1 MQNNKKRINL
11 VVLIIVILALTIGGT
26 LWFINSKKTSTNNN
40 IQKEENFLD
49 FSSKRLVVITD
60 KELTDNYNA
69 KSVNKTNSGK
79 YILKYET
86 EEETK
91 KAYESLKQDSNIQNV
106 NIDIN
111 IQLQEVEPMYITYTV
126 SGTSM
131 QSWGIFTMGLD
142 KMQEIINNS
151 TTKNDIV
158 VAVIDTGFDLE
169 NEIFKNHN
177 LQSRIDSRYINIID
191 NSKSIGDDYSVTA
204 NGQTRLLGHGTH
216 TGSIV
221 LDATPD
227 NVKVLPIKVSEGGS
241 LSLTYI
247 SEGLRY
253 AIDQNVDVI
262 NLSLGWKRQSTI
274 RAIEN
279 EIQGL
284 IEEAVQKGITVIAA
298 AGNGDD
304 NGVREST
311 AQIYPVSYNDVIGV
325 AALNSKLITKE
336 NNVINYQSY
345 VAAKNSDAS
354 NLIYTNFSNYGD
366 AIDYS
371 APGEF
376 IICLTPTGSVFG
388 NCGIVQGTSHSAPHL
403 AATVATIKSYK
414 KDLSFEQI
422 NQILQYYSL
431 DLGTEGRDNDYGY
444 GMPCF
449 KNFQE
454 CECNCANCIKI
465 YCTGCEC
472 QNCVYNQVAEK
483 VLEKIEITTNPNKTA
498 YEEGEKFDKTG
509 MVVTA
514 VYSDNSKETVT
525 DYTYTPTG
533 SLTKNDTKITITY
546 KDKTATVTIT
556 VKEKTPPVVEKT
568 LDKIEITTNPS
579 KMEYEVG
586 EKFDKTGMVVTAIYS
601 DTSQETVTEYTYE
614 PTGNLTKADNKITVT
629 YQGKTA
635 TLNITVNEPVKEKT
649 LEKIAVTTPPKK
661 LRYSEGD
668 YFKPLGMVVTATYS
682 DNSKE
687 IVTDYTYEPSRAL
700 KYTDTDITITYK
712 GKTTTV
718 AITVQKVDPLP
729 EVKTLE
735 KIEVTTMPTKK
746 VYNEGEKFDPTG
758 MVITATFQDGTTE
771 NVTGYTYSPTGELT
785 TNDKTIVISFKRKTT
800 TIAITV
806 NAVKPPVVE
815 KTLEK
820 IEITSA
826 PNKTTYKEGEQ
837 FDSTGMVITAIY
849 SDGTREI
856 ITNYNCFP
864 TTTLKTNNNQITVS
878 YTYNGKTATVTY
890 PIEVQAQN
898 SGGNNNENNNNN
910 NNNNNTGNSG
920 NNNNNNSG
928 NNENNN
934 NNNSGNNNNNNNK
947 GNLITVID
955 NNNTSIPKNTNT
967 TDNTIKGGTIANT
980 GLETVIIIPIAII
993 TVIGTVAFINYKRY
1007 KDI

>member
-274 RAIEN
+274 KAIEN

-298 AGNGDD
+298 AGNGDN

-422 NQILQYYSL
+422 NKILQYYSL

-454 CECNCANCIKI
+454 CNCNCANCIKI

-514 VYSDNSKETVT
+514 IYSDSSKETVT
-525 DYTYTPTG
+525 DYAYTPTG

-568 LDKIEITTNPS
+568 LERIEVTTNPN
-579 KMEYEVG
+579 KTAYEEG
-586 EKFDKTGMVVTAIYS
+586 EKFDKTGMVVTA
-601 DTSQETVTEYTYE
+601 V
-614 PTGNLTKADNKITVT
+614 
-629 YQGKTA
+629 
-635 TLNITVNEPVKEKT
+635 
-649 LEKIAVTTPPKK
+649 
-661 LRYSEGD
+661 
-668 YFKPLGMVVTATYS
+668 YS

-687 IVTDYTYEPSRAL
+687 TVTDYTYTPTGSLTKNDTKIKITYKDKTATVTITVKEKTPPIVEKTLERIEITKNPNKTEYEEGEKFDKTGMVVTAVYSDNSRETVTD
-700 KYTDTDITITYK
+700 YTYAPTGSLTANDKRVIITYK
-712 GKTTTV
+712 GKTTT
-718 AITVQKVDPLP
+718 ISIS
-729 EVKTLE
+729 VK
-735 KIEVTTMPTKK
+735 KIEK
-746 VYNEGEKFDPTG
+746 VLERLE
-758 MVITATFQDGTTE
+758 ITA
-771 NVTGYTYSPTGELT
+771 
-785 TNDKTIVISFKRKTT
+785 
-800 TIAITV
+800 
-806 NAVKPPVVE
+806 PP
-815 KTLEK
+815 
-820 IEITSA
+820 S
-826 PNKTTYKEGEQ
+826 KTTYKEGEK
-837 FDSTGMVITAIY
+837 FDSTGMVVTAIY

-864 TTTLKTNNNQITVS
+864 VVELTTSNDKITVS
-878 YTYNGKTATVTY
+878 YTYQGKTVTQTY
-890 PIEVQAQN
+890 AIEVKAKQ
-898 SGGNNNENNNNN
+898 SNNNNSGSN
-910 NNNNNTGNSG
+910 DNSGNNNNNTGNNNGGNSNNDNTIG
-920 NNNNNNSG
+920 NNNMNFITVKDNTNNS
-928 NNENNN
+928 
-934 NNNSGNNNNNNNK
+934 
-947 GNLITVID
+947 
-955 NNNTSIPKNTNT
+955 NNNTSIPKNTN

-980 GLETVIIIPIAII
+980 GLETIIIIPIAII
-993 TVIGTVAFINYKRY
+993 TIIGTVAFINYKRY

>member
-274 RAIEN
+274 KAIEN

-298 AGNGDD
+298 AGNGDN

-422 NQILQYYSL
+422 NKILQYYSL

-454 CECNCANCIKI
+454 CNCNCANCIKI

-514 VYSDNSKETVT
+514 IYSDSSKETVT
-525 DYTYTPTG
+525 DYTYMPTG

-568 LDKIEITTNPS
+568 LERIEVTTNPN
-579 KMEYEVG
+579 KTAYEEG
-586 EKFDKTGMVVTAIYS
+586 EKFDKTGMVVTA
-601 DTSQETVTEYTYE
+601 V
-614 PTGNLTKADNKITVT
+614 
-629 YQGKTA
+629 
-635 TLNITVNEPVKEKT
+635 
-649 LEKIAVTTPPKK
+649 
-661 LRYSEGD
+661 
-668 YFKPLGMVVTATYS
+668 YS

-687 IVTDYTYEPSRAL
+687 TVTDYTYTPTGSLTKNDTKIKITYKDKTATVTITVKEKTPPVVEKTLERIEITKNPNKTEYEEGEKFDKTGMVVTAVYSDNSRETVTD
-700 KYTDTDITITYK
+700 YTYAPTGSLTANDKRVIITYK
-712 GKTTTV
+712 GKTTT
-718 AITVQKVDPLP
+718 ISIS
-729 EVKTLE
+729 VK
-735 KIEVTTMPTKK
+735 KIEK
-746 VYNEGEKFDPTG
+746 VLERLE
-758 MVITATFQDGTTE
+758 ITA
-771 NVTGYTYSPTGELT
+771 
-785 TNDKTIVISFKRKTT
+785 
-800 TIAITV
+800 
-806 NAVKPPVVE
+806 PP
-815 KTLEK
+815 
-820 IEITSA
+820 S
-826 PNKTTYKEGEQ
+826 KTTYKEGEK
-837 FDSTGMVITAIY
+837 FDSTGMVVTAIY

-864 TTTLKTNNNQITVS
+864 VVELTTSNDKITVS
-878 YTYNGKTATVTY
+878 YTYQGKTVTQTY
-890 PIEVQAQN
+890 AIEVKAKQ
-898 SGGNNNENNNNN
+898 S
-910 NNNNNTGNSG
+910 
-920 NNNNNNSG
+920 NNNNSG
-928 NNENNN
+928 SNDNSDNNKNNT
-934 NNNSGNNNNNNNK
+934 GNNNGGNSNNDNTMGNNNMNF
-947 GNLITVID
+947 ITVKD
-955 NNNTSIPKNTNT
+955 NTNNSNNNTSIPKNTN

-980 GLETVIIIPIAII
+980 GLETIIIIPIAII
-993 TVIGTVAFINYKRY
+993 TIIGTVAFINYKRY

>member
-274 RAIEN
+274 KAIEN

-298 AGNGDD
+298 AGNGDN

-354 NLIYTNFSNYGD
+354 NLIYTDFSNYGD

-514 VYSDNSKETVT
+514 IYSDSSKETVT
-525 DYTYTPTG
+525 DYAYTPTG

-568 LDKIEITTNPS
+568 LERIEVTTNPN
-579 KMEYEVG
+579 KTAYEEG
-586 EKFDKTGMVVTAIYS
+586 EKFDKTGMVVTA
-601 DTSQETVTEYTYE
+601 V
-614 PTGNLTKADNKITVT
+614 
-629 YQGKTA
+629 
-635 TLNITVNEPVKEKT
+635 
-649 LEKIAVTTPPKK
+649 
-661 LRYSEGD
+661 
-668 YFKPLGMVVTATYS
+668 YS

-687 IVTDYTYEPSRAL
+687 TVTDYTYTPTGSLTKNDTKIKITYKDKTATVTITVKEKTPPVVEKTLERIEITKNPNKTEYEEGEKFDKTGMVVTAVYSDNSRETVTD
-700 KYTDTDITITYK
+700 YTYAPTGSLTANDKRVIITYK
-712 GKTTTV
+712 GKTTT
-718 AITVQKVDPLP
+718 ISIS
-729 EVKTLE
+729 VK
-735 KIEVTTMPTKK
+735 KIEK
-746 VYNEGEKFDPTG
+746 VLERLE
-758 MVITATFQDGTTE
+758 ITA
-771 NVTGYTYSPTGELT
+771 
-785 TNDKTIVISFKRKTT
+785 
-800 TIAITV
+800 
-806 NAVKPPVVE
+806 PP
-815 KTLEK
+815 
-820 IEITSA
+820 S
-826 PNKTTYKEGEQ
+826 KTTYKEGEK
-837 FDSTGMVITAIY
+837 FDSTGMVVTAIY

-864 TTTLKTNNNQITVS
+864 VVELTTSNDKITVS
-878 YTYNGKTATVTY
+878 YTYQGKTVTQTY
-890 PIEVQAQN
+890 AIEVKAKQ
-898 SGGNNNENNNNN
+898 SNNNNSGSN
-910 NNNNNTGNSG
+910 DNSGNNNNNTGNNNGGNSNNDNTIG
-920 NNNNNNSG
+920 NNNMNFITVKDNTNNS
-928 NNENNN
+928 
-934 NNNSGNNNNNNNK
+934 
-947 GNLITVID
+947 
-955 NNNTSIPKNTNT
+955 NNNTSIPKNTN

-980 GLETVIIIPIAII
+980 GLETIIIIPIAII
-993 TVIGTVAFINYKRY
+993 TIIGTVAFINYKRY

>member
-191 NSKSIGDDYSVTA
+191 NSQNIGDDYSVTA
-204 NGQTRLLGHGTH
+204 NGQTRLRGHGTH

-221 LDATPD
+221 LDAAPD

-274 RAIEN
+274 KAIEN

-298 AGNGDD
+298 AGNGDN

-422 NQILQYYSL
+422 NKILQYYSL

-454 CECNCANCIKI
+454 CNCNCANCIKI

-514 VYSDNSKETVT
+514 IYSDSSKETVT
-525 DYTYTPTG
+525 DYAYTPTG

-568 LDKIEITTNPS
+568 LERIEITKNPN
-579 KMEYEVG
+579 KTEYEEG
-586 EKFDKTGMVVTAIYS
+586 EKFDKTGMVVTA
-601 DTSQETVTEYTYE
+601 V
-614 PTGNLTKADNKITVT
+614 
-629 YQGKTA
+629 
-635 TLNITVNEPVKEKT
+635 
-649 LEKIAVTTPPKK
+649 
-661 LRYSEGD
+661 
-668 YFKPLGMVVTATYS
+668 YS
-682 DNSKE
+682 DNSRE
-687 IVTDYTYEPSRAL
+687 TVTDYTYAPTGSLTANDKRV
-700 KYTDTDITITYK
+700 IITYK
-712 GKTTTV
+712 GKTTT
-718 AITVQKVDPLP
+718 ISIS
-729 EVKTLE
+729 VK
-735 KIEVTTMPTKK
+735 KIEK
-746 VYNEGEKFDPTG
+746 VLERLE
-758 MVITATFQDGTTE
+758 ITA
-771 NVTGYTYSPTGELT
+771 
-785 TNDKTIVISFKRKTT
+785 
-800 TIAITV
+800 
-806 NAVKPPVVE
+806 PP
-815 KTLEK
+815 
-820 IEITSA
+820 S
-826 PNKTTYKEGEQ
+826 KTTYKEGEK
-837 FDSTGMVITAIY
+837 FDSTGMGVTAIY

-864 TTTLKTNNNQITVS
+864 VVELTTSNDKITVS
-878 YTYNGKTATVTY
+878 YTYQGKTVTQTY
-890 PIEVQAQN
+890 AIEVKAKQ
-898 SGGNNNENNNNN
+898 SNNNNSGSN
-910 NNNNNTGNSG
+910 DNSDNNNNNTGNNNGGNSNNDNTMG
-920 NNNNNNSG
+920 NNNMNFITVKDNTNNS
-928 NNENNN
+928 
-934 NNNSGNNNNNNNK
+934 
-947 GNLITVID
+947 
-955 NNNTSIPKNTNT
+955 NNNTSIPKNTN

-980 GLETVIIIPIAII
+980 GLETIIIIPIAII
-993 TVIGTVAFINYKRY
+993 TIIGTVAFINYKRY

>member
-274 RAIEN
+274 KAIEN

-298 AGNGDD
+298 AGNGDN

-422 NQILQYYSL
+422 NKILQYYSL

-454 CECNCANCIKI
+454 CNCNCANCIKI

-514 VYSDNSKETVT
+514 IYSDSSKETVT

-568 LDKIEITTNPS
+568 LERIEVTTNPN
-579 KMEYEVG
+579 KTAYEEG
-586 EKFDKTGMVVTAIYS
+586 EKFDKTGMVVTA
-601 DTSQETVTEYTYE
+601 V
-614 PTGNLTKADNKITVT
+614 
-629 YQGKTA
+629 
-635 TLNITVNEPVKEKT
+635 
-649 LEKIAVTTPPKK
+649 
-661 LRYSEGD
+661 
-668 YFKPLGMVVTATYS
+668 YS

-687 IVTDYTYEPSRAL
+687 TVTDYA
-700 KYTDTDITITYK
+700 YTPTGSLTKNDTKITITYK
-712 GKTTTV
+712 DKTATV
-718 AITVQKVDPLP
+718 TITVK
-729 EVKTLE
+729 EKT
-735 KIEVTTMPTKK
+735 
-746 VYNEGEKFDPTG
+746 
-758 MVITATFQDGTTE
+758 
-771 NVTGYTYSPTGELT
+771 
-785 TNDKTIVISFKRKTT
+785 
-800 TIAITV
+800 
-806 NAVKPPVVE
+806 PPVVE

-820 IEITSA
+820 IEVTTNPNKTEYEEGEKFDKTGMVVTAVYSDNSRETVTDYTYAPTGSLTANDKRVIITYKGKTTTISISVKKIEKVLERLEITA
-826 PNKTTYKEGEQ
+826 PPSKTTYKEGEK
-837 FDSTGMVITAIY
+837 FDSTGMVVTAIY

-864 TTTLKTNNNQITVS
+864 VVELTTSNDKITVS
-878 YTYNGKTATVTY
+878 YTYQGKTVTQTY
-890 PIEVQAQN
+890 AIEVKAKQ
-898 SGGNNNENNNNN
+898 SNNNNSGSN
-910 NNNNNTGNSG
+910 DNSGNNNNNTGNNNGGNSNNDNTIG
-920 NNNNNNSG
+920 NNNMNFITVKDNTNNS
-928 NNENNN
+928 
-934 NNNSGNNNNNNNK
+934 
-947 GNLITVID
+947 
-955 NNNTSIPKNTNT
+955 NNNTSIPKNTN

-980 GLETVIIIPIAII
+980 GLETIIIIPIAII
-993 TVIGTVAFINYKRY
+993 TIIGTVAFINYKRY

>member
-274 RAIEN
+274 KAIEN

-298 AGNGDD
+298 AGNGDN

-514 VYSDNSKETVT
+514 IYSDSSKETVT
-525 DYTYTPTG
+525 DYAYTPTG
-533 SLTKNDTKITITY
+533 SLTKNDTKITITYKDKNATVTITVKEKTPPVVEKTLERIEITKNPNKTEYEEGEKFDKTGMVVTAVYSDNSKETVTDYAYTPTGSLTANDKRVIITY

-568 LDKIEITTNPS
+568 LERIEVTTNPN
-579 KMEYEVG
+579 KTAYEEG
-586 EKFDKTGMVVTAIYS
+586 ERFDKTGMVVTA
-601 DTSQETVTEYTYE
+601 V
-614 PTGNLTKADNKITVT
+614 
-629 YQGKTA
+629 
-635 TLNITVNEPVKEKT
+635 
-649 LEKIAVTTPPKK
+649 
-661 LRYSEGD
+661 
-668 YFKPLGMVVTATYS
+668 YS
-682 DNSKE
+682 DNSRE
-687 IVTDYTYEPSRAL
+687 TVTDYTYAPTGSLTANDKRV
-700 KYTDTDITITYK
+700 IITYK
-712 GKTTTV
+712 GKTTT
-718 AITVQKVDPLP
+718 ISIS
-729 EVKTLE
+729 VK
-735 KIEVTTMPTKK
+735 KIEK
-746 VYNEGEKFDPTG
+746 VLERLE
-758 MVITATFQDGTTE
+758 ITA
-771 NVTGYTYSPTGELT
+771 
-785 TNDKTIVISFKRKTT
+785 
-800 TIAITV
+800 
-806 NAVKPPVVE
+806 PP
-815 KTLEK
+815 
-820 IEITSA
+820 S
-826 PNKTTYKEGEQ
+826 KTTYKEGEK
-837 FDSTGMVITAIY
+837 FDSTGMVVTAIY

-864 TTTLKTNNNQITVS
+864 VVELTTSNDKITVS
-878 YTYNGKTATVTY
+878 YTYQGKTVTQTY
-890 PIEVQAQN
+890 AIEVKAKQ
-898 SGGNNNENNNNN
+898 SNNNNSGSN
-910 NNNNNTGNSG
+910 DNSGNNNNNTGNNNGGNSNNDNTIG
-920 NNNNNNSG
+920 NNNMNFITVKDNTNNS
-928 NNENNN
+928 
-934 NNNSGNNNNNNNK
+934 
-947 GNLITVID
+947 
-955 NNNTSIPKNTNT
+955 NNNTSIPKNTN

-980 GLETVIIIPIAII
+980 GLETIIIIPIAII
-993 TVIGTVAFINYKRY
+993 TIIGTVAFINYKRY

>member
-274 RAIEN
+274 KAIEN

-298 AGNGDD
+298 AGNGDN

-525 DYTYTPTG
+525 DYAYTPTGSLTKNDTKITITYKDKNATVTITVKEKTPPVVEKTLEKIEVTKNPNKTAYEEGEKFDKTGMVVTAIYSDSSKETVTDYAYTPTG

-568 LDKIEITTNPS
+568 LEKIEVTTNPN
-579 KMEYEVG
+579 KTEYEEG
-586 EKFDKTGMVVTAIYS
+586 EKFDKTGMVVTA
-601 DTSQETVTEYTYE
+601 V
-614 PTGNLTKADNKITVT
+614 
-629 YQGKTA
+629 
-635 TLNITVNEPVKEKT
+635 
-649 LEKIAVTTPPKK
+649 
-661 LRYSEGD
+661 
-668 YFKPLGMVVTATYS
+668 YS
-682 DNSKE
+682 DNSRE
-687 IVTDYTYEPSRAL
+687 TVTDYTYAPTGSLTANDKRV
-700 KYTDTDITITYK
+700 IITYK
-712 GKTTTV
+712 GKTTT
-718 AITVQKVDPLP
+718 ISIS
-729 EVKTLE
+729 VK
-735 KIEVTTMPTKK
+735 KIEK
-746 VYNEGEKFDPTG
+746 VLERLE
-758 MVITATFQDGTTE
+758 ITA
-771 NVTGYTYSPTGELT
+771 
-785 TNDKTIVISFKRKTT
+785 
-800 TIAITV
+800 
-806 NAVKPPVVE
+806 PP
-815 KTLEK
+815 
-820 IEITSA
+820 S
-826 PNKTTYKEGEQ
+826 KTTYKEGEK
-837 FDSTGMVITAIY
+837 FDSTGMVVTAIY

-864 TTTLKTNNNQITVS
+864 VVELTTSNDKITVS
-878 YTYNGKTATVTY
+878 YTYQGKTVTQTY
-890 PIEVQAQN
+890 AIEVKAKQ
-898 SGGNNNENNNNN
+898 SNNNNSGSN
-910 NNNNNTGNSG
+910 DNSGNNNNNTGNNNGGNSNNDNTMG
-920 NNNNNNSG
+920 NNNMNFITVKDNTNNS
-928 NNENNN
+928 
-934 NNNSGNNNNNNNK
+934 
-947 GNLITVID
+947 
-955 NNNTSIPKNTNT
+955 NNNTSIPKNTN

-980 GLETVIIIPIAII
+980 GLETIIIIPIAII
-993 TVIGTVAFINYKRY
+993 TIIGTVAFINYKRY

>member
-274 RAIEN
+274 KAIEN

-298 AGNGDD
+298 AGNGDN

-354 NLIYTNFSNYGD
+354 NLIYTDFSNYGD

-525 DYTYTPTG
+525 DYAYTPTG

-568 LDKIEITTNPS
+568 LEKIEVTKNPN
-579 KMEYEVG
+579 KTAYEEG

-601 DTSQETVTEYTYE
+601 DSSKETVTDYAYT
-614 PTGNLTKADNKITVT
+614 PTGSLTKN
-629 YQGKTA
+629 
-635 TLNITVNEPVKEKT
+635 
-649 LEKIAVTTPPKK
+649 
-661 LRYSEGD
+661 
-668 YFKPLGMVVTATYS
+668 
-682 DNSKE
+682 
-687 IVTDYTYEPSRAL
+687 
-700 KYTDTDITITYK
+700 DTKITITYK
-712 GKTTTV
+712 DKTATV
-718 AITVQKVDPLP
+718 TITVK
-729 EVKTLE
+729 EKT
-735 KIEVTTMPTKK
+735 
-746 VYNEGEKFDPTG
+746 
-758 MVITATFQDGTTE
+758 
-771 NVTGYTYSPTGELT
+771 
-785 TNDKTIVISFKRKTT
+785 
-800 TIAITV
+800 
-806 NAVKPPVVE
+806 PPVVE

-820 IEITSA
+820 IEVTTNPNKTEYEEGEKFDKTGMVVTAVYSDNSRETVTDYTYAPTGSLTANDKRVIITYKGKTTTISISVKKIEKVLERLEITA
-826 PNKTTYKEGEQ
+826 PPSKTTYKEGEK
-837 FDSTGMVITAIY
+837 FDSTGMVVTAIY

-864 TTTLKTNNNQITVS
+864 VVELTTSNDKITVS
-878 YTYNGKTATVTY
+878 YTYQGKTVTQTY
-890 PIEVQAQN
+890 AIEVKAKQ
-898 SGGNNNENNNNN
+898 SNNNNSGSN
-910 NNNNNTGNSG
+910 DNSGNNNNNTGNNNGGNSNNDNTIG
-920 NNNNNNSG
+920 NNNMNFITVKDNTNNS
-928 NNENNN
+928 
-934 NNNSGNNNNNNNK
+934 
-947 GNLITVID
+947 
-955 NNNTSIPKNTNT
+955 NNNTSIPKNTN

-980 GLETVIIIPIAII
+980 GLETIIIIPIAII
-993 TVIGTVAFINYKRY
+993 TIIGTVAFINYKRY

>member
-26 LWFINSKKTSTNNN
+26 LWFINSKKTSINNH

-274 RAIEN
+274 KAIEN

-298 AGNGDD
+298 AGNGDN

-422 NQILQYYSL
+422 NKILQYYSL

-454 CECNCANCIKI
+454 CNCNCANCIKI

-533 SLTKNDTKITITY
+533 SLTKNDTKIKITY

-568 LDKIEITTNPS
+568 LERIEVTTNPN
-579 KMEYEVG
+579 KTAYEEG
-586 EKFDKTGMVVTAIYS
+586 EKFDKTGMVVTA
-601 DTSQETVTEYTYE
+601 V
-614 PTGNLTKADNKITVT
+614 
-629 YQGKTA
+629 
-635 TLNITVNEPVKEKT
+635 
-649 LEKIAVTTPPKK
+649 
-661 LRYSEGD
+661 
-668 YFKPLGMVVTATYS
+668 YS

-687 IVTDYTYEPSRAL
+687 TVTDYTYTPTGSLTKNDTKIKITYKDKTATVTITVKEKTPPVVEKTLERIEITKNPNKTEYEEGEKFDKTGMVVTAVYSDNSRETVTD
-700 KYTDTDITITYK
+700 YTYAPTGSLTANDKRVIITYK
-712 GKTTTV
+712 GKTTT
-718 AITVQKVDPLP
+718 ISIS
-729 EVKTLE
+729 VK
-735 KIEVTTMPTKK
+735 KIEK
-746 VYNEGEKFDPTG
+746 VLERLE
-758 MVITATFQDGTTE
+758 ITA
-771 NVTGYTYSPTGELT
+771 
-785 TNDKTIVISFKRKTT
+785 
-800 TIAITV
+800 
-806 NAVKPPVVE
+806 PP
-815 KTLEK
+815 
-820 IEITSA
+820 S
-826 PNKTTYKEGEQ
+826 KTTYKEGEK
-837 FDSTGMVITAIY
+837 FDSTGMVVTAIY

-864 TTTLKTNNNQITVS
+864 VVELTTSNDKITVS
-878 YTYNGKTATVTY
+878 YTYQGKTVTQTY
-890 PIEVQAQN
+890 AIEVKAKQ
-898 SGGNNNENNNNN
+898 SNNNNSGSN
-910 NNNNNTGNSG
+910 DNSGNNNNNTGNNNGGNSNNDNTIG
-920 NNNNNNSG
+920 NNNMNFITVKDNTNNS
-928 NNENNN
+928 
-934 NNNSGNNNNNNNK
+934 
-947 GNLITVID
+947 
-955 NNNTSIPKNTNT
+955 NNNTSIPKNTN

-980 GLETVIIIPIAII
+980 GLETIIIIPIAII
-993 TVIGTVAFINYKRY
+993 TIIGTVAFINYKRY

>member
-274 RAIEN
+274 KAIEN

-298 AGNGDD
+298 AGNGDN

-533 SLTKNDTKITITY
+533 SLTANDKRVI
-546 KDKTATVTIT
+546 
-556 VKEKTPPVVEKT
+556 
-568 LDKIEITTNPS
+568 
-579 KMEYEVG
+579 
-586 EKFDKTGMVVTAIYS
+586 
-601 DTSQETVTEYTYE
+601 
-614 PTGNLTKADNKITVT
+614 
-629 YQGKTA
+629 
-635 TLNITVNEPVKEKT
+635 
-649 LEKIAVTTPPKK
+649 
-661 LRYSEGD
+661 
-668 YFKPLGMVVTATYS
+668 
-682 DNSKE
+682 
-687 IVTDYTYEPSRAL
+687 
-700 KYTDTDITITYK
+700 ITYK
-712 GKTTTV
+712 GKTTT
-718 AITVQKVDPLP
+718 ISIS
-729 EVKTLE
+729 VK
-735 KIEVTTMPTKK
+735 KIEK
-746 VYNEGEKFDPTG
+746 VLERLE
-758 MVITATFQDGTTE
+758 ITA
-771 NVTGYTYSPTGELT
+771 
-785 TNDKTIVISFKRKTT
+785 
-800 TIAITV
+800 
-806 NAVKPPVVE
+806 PP
-815 KTLEK
+815 
-820 IEITSA
+820 S
-826 PNKTTYKEGEQ
+826 KTTYKEGEK
-837 FDSTGMVITAIY
+837 FDSTGMVVTAIY

-864 TTTLKTNNNQITVS
+864 VVELTTSNDKITVS
-878 YTYNGKTATVTY
+878 YTYQGKTVTQTY
-890 PIEVQAQN
+890 AIEVKAKQ
-898 SGGNNNENNNNN
+898 SNNNNSGSN
-910 NNNNNTGNSG
+910 DNSGNNNNNTGNNNGGNSNNDNTIG
-920 NNNNNNSG
+920 NNNMNFITVKDNTNNS
-928 NNENNN
+928 
-934 NNNSGNNNNNNNK
+934 
-947 GNLITVID
+947 
-955 NNNTSIPKNTNT
+955 NNNTSIPKNTN

-980 GLETVIIIPIAII
+980 GLETIIIIPIAII
-993 TVIGTVAFINYKRY
+993 TIIGTVAFINYKRY

>member
-91 KAYESLKQDSNIQNV
+91 KAYENLKQDSNIENV
-106 NIDIN
+106 SIDIN
-111 IQLQEVEPMYITYTV
+111 IQLQEVKPMYITYTV
-126 SGTSM
+126 NGVSM

-142 KMQEIINNS
+142 KTQEIINNS
-151 TTKNDIV
+151 TTKSDIV
-158 VAVIDTGFDLE
+158 VAVIDTGFDLQ
-169 NEIFKNHN
+169 NEIFKSHN

-191 NSKSIGDDYSVTA
+191 NSKNIGDDYSVTA
-204 NGQTRLLGHGTH
+204 NGQIRLLGHGTH

-262 NLSLGWKRQSTI
+262 NISLGWKRQSTI
-274 RAIEN
+274 SAIGN

-311 AQIYPVSYNDVIGV
+311 ARIYPVSYNDVIGV

-336 NNVINYQSY
+336 NNGINYQSY
-345 VAAKNSDAS
+345 NAAKNSDAS

-376 IICLTPTGSVFG
+376 IICLTPTGSIFG
-388 NCGIVQGTSHSAPHL
+388 NCGFVQGTSHSAPHL

-414 KDLSFEQI
+414 KDLSLEQI
-422 NQILQYYSL
+422 NKILQYYSL

-454 CECNCANCIKI
+454 CNCNCANCIKI

-483 VLEKIEITTNPNKTA
+483 ILEKIEVTTNPNKTEYEEGEKFDKTGMVVTAVYSDNSKETVTDYAYTPTGSLTKNDTKITIAYKDKTATVTITVKEKTPPVVEKTLERIEVTTNPNKTA

-514 VYSDNSKETVT
+514 VYSDNSRETVT
-525 DYTYTPTG
+525 DYTYAPTG
-533 SLTKNDTKITITY
+533 SLTANDKRVI
-546 KDKTATVTIT
+546 
-556 VKEKTPPVVEKT
+556 
-568 LDKIEITTNPS
+568 
-579 KMEYEVG
+579 
-586 EKFDKTGMVVTAIYS
+586 
-601 DTSQETVTEYTYE
+601 
-614 PTGNLTKADNKITVT
+614 
-629 YQGKTA
+629 
-635 TLNITVNEPVKEKT
+635 
-649 LEKIAVTTPPKK
+649 
-661 LRYSEGD
+661 
-668 YFKPLGMVVTATYS
+668 
-682 DNSKE
+682 
-687 IVTDYTYEPSRAL
+687 
-700 KYTDTDITITYK
+700 ITYK
-712 GKTTTV
+712 GKTTT
-718 AITVQKVDPLP
+718 ISIS
-729 EVKTLE
+729 VK
-735 KIEVTTMPTKK
+735 KIEK
-746 VYNEGEKFDPTG
+746 VLERLE
-758 MVITATFQDGTTE
+758 ITA
-771 NVTGYTYSPTGELT
+771 
-785 TNDKTIVISFKRKTT
+785 
-800 TIAITV
+800 
-806 NAVKPPVVE
+806 PP
-815 KTLEK
+815 
-820 IEITSA
+820 S
-826 PNKTTYKEGEQ
+826 KTTYKEGEK
-837 FDSTGMVITAIY
+837 FDSTGMVVTAIY

-864 TTTLKTNNNQITVS
+864 VVELTTSNDKITVS
-878 YTYNGKTATVTY
+878 YTYQGKTVTQTY
-890 PIEVQAQN
+890 AIEVKAKQ
-898 SGGNNNENNNNN
+898 SNNNNSGSN
-910 NNNNNTGNSG
+910 DNSGNNNNNTGNTNGGNSNNDNTIG
-920 NNNNNNSG
+920 NNNMNFITVKDNTNNS
-928 NNENNN
+928 
-934 NNNSGNNNNNNNK
+934 
-947 GNLITVID
+947 
-955 NNNTSIPKNTNT
+955 NNNTSIPKNTN

-980 GLETVIIIPIAII
+980 GLETIIIIPIAII
-993 TVIGTVAFINYKRY
+993 TIIGTVAFINYKRY

>member
-274 RAIEN
+274 KAIEN

-298 AGNGDD
+298 AGNGDN

-525 DYTYTPTG
+525 DYAYTPTG
-533 SLTKNDTKITITY
+533 SLTKNDTKITITYKDKNATVTITVKEKTPPVVEKTLEKIEVTKNPNKTAYEEGEKFDKTGMVVTAIYSDSSKETVTDYAYTPTGSLTANDKRVIITY

-568 LDKIEITTNPS
+568 LERIEITKNPN
-579 KMEYEVG
+579 KTEYEEG
-586 EKFDKTGMVVTAIYS
+586 EKFDKTGMVVTA
-601 DTSQETVTEYTYE
+601 V
-614 PTGNLTKADNKITVT
+614 
-629 YQGKTA
+629 
-635 TLNITVNEPVKEKT
+635 
-649 LEKIAVTTPPKK
+649 
-661 LRYSEGD
+661 
-668 YFKPLGMVVTATYS
+668 YS

-687 IVTDYTYEPSRAL
+687 TVTDYTYTPTGSLTANDKRV
-700 KYTDTDITITYK
+700 IITYK
-712 GKTTTV
+712 GKTTT
-718 AITVQKVDPLP
+718 ISIS
-729 EVKTLE
+729 VK
-735 KIEVTTMPTKK
+735 KIEK
-746 VYNEGEKFDPTG
+746 VLERLE
-758 MVITATFQDGTTE
+758 ITA
-771 NVTGYTYSPTGELT
+771 
-785 TNDKTIVISFKRKTT
+785 
-800 TIAITV
+800 
-806 NAVKPPVVE
+806 PP
-815 KTLEK
+815 
-820 IEITSA
+820 S
-826 PNKTTYKEGEQ
+826 KTTYKEGEK
-837 FDSTGMVITAIY
+837 FDSTGMVVTAIY

-864 TTTLKTNNNQITVS
+864 VVELTTSNDKITVS
-878 YTYNGKTATVTY
+878 YTYQGKTVTQTY
-890 PIEVQAQN
+890 AIEVKAKQ
-898 SGGNNNENNNNN
+898 SNNNNSGSN
-910 NNNNNTGNSG
+910 DNSGNNNNNTGNNNGGNSNNDNTIG
-920 NNNNNNSG
+920 NNNMNFITVKDNTNNS
-928 NNENNN
+928 
-934 NNNSGNNNNNNNK
+934 
-947 GNLITVID
+947 
-955 NNNTSIPKNTNT
+955 NNNTSIPKNTN

-980 GLETVIIIPIAII
+980 GLETIIIIPIAII
-993 TVIGTVAFINYKRY
+993 TIIGTVAFINYKRY

>member
-131 QSWGIFTMGLD
+131 QSWGIFTMGLN

-274 RAIEN
+274 KAIEN

-298 AGNGDD
+298 AGNGDN

-354 NLIYTNFSNYGD
+354 NLIYTDFSNYGD

-514 VYSDNSKETVT
+514 IYSDSSKETVT
-525 DYTYTPTG
+525 DYAYTPTG
-533 SLTKNDTKITITY
+533 SLTANDKRVIITY

-568 LDKIEITTNPS
+568 LERIEVTTNPNKTAYEEGERFDKTGMVVTAVYSDNSRETVTDYTYAPTGSLTANDKRVIITYKDKTATVTITVKEKTPPVVEKTLERIEITKNPN
-579 KMEYEVG
+579 KTEYEEG
-586 EKFDKTGMVVTAIYS
+586 EKFDKTGMVVTA
-601 DTSQETVTEYTYE
+601 V
-614 PTGNLTKADNKITVT
+614 
-629 YQGKTA
+629 
-635 TLNITVNEPVKEKT
+635 
-649 LEKIAVTTPPKK
+649 
-661 LRYSEGD
+661 
-668 YFKPLGMVVTATYS
+668 YS

-687 IVTDYTYEPSRAL
+687 TVTDYTYTPTGSLTANDKRV
-700 KYTDTDITITYK
+700 IITYK
-712 GKTTTV
+712 GKTTT
-718 AITVQKVDPLP
+718 ISIS
-729 EVKTLE
+729 VK
-735 KIEVTTMPTKK
+735 KIEK
-746 VYNEGEKFDPTG
+746 VLERLE
-758 MVITATFQDGTTE
+758 ITA
-771 NVTGYTYSPTGELT
+771 
-785 TNDKTIVISFKRKTT
+785 
-800 TIAITV
+800 
-806 NAVKPPVVE
+806 PP
-815 KTLEK
+815 
-820 IEITSA
+820 S
-826 PNKTTYKEGEQ
+826 KTTYKEGEK
-837 FDSTGMVITAIY
+837 FDSTGMVVTAIY

-864 TTTLKTNNNQITVS
+864 VVELTTSNDKITVS
-878 YTYNGKTATVTY
+878 YTYQGKTVTQTY
-890 PIEVQAQN
+890 AIEVKAKQ
-898 SGGNNNENNNNN
+898 SNNNNSGSN
-910 NNNNNTGNSG
+910 DNSGNNNNNTGNNNGGNSNNDNTIG
-920 NNNNNNSG
+920 NNNMNFITVKDNTNNS
-928 NNENNN
+928 
-934 NNNSGNNNNNNNK
+934 
-947 GNLITVID
+947 
-955 NNNTSIPKNTNT
+955 NNNTSIPKNTN

-980 GLETVIIIPIAII
+980 GLETIIIIPIAII
-993 TVIGTVAFINYKRY
+993 TIIGTVAFINYKRY

>member
-131 QSWGIFTMGLD
+131 QSWGIFTMGLN

-274 RAIEN
+274 KAIEN

-298 AGNGDD
+298 AGNGDN

-354 NLIYTNFSNYGD
+354 NLIYTDFSNYGD

-525 DYTYTPTG
+525 DYAYTPTGSLTKNDTKITITYKDKNATVTITVKEKTPPVVEKTLEKIEVTKNPNKTAYEEGEKFDKTGMVVTAIYSDSSKETVTDYTYMPTG

-568 LDKIEITTNPS
+568 LERIEITKNPN
-579 KMEYEVG
+579 KTEYEEG
-586 EKFDKTGMVVTAIYS
+586 EKFDKTGMVVTA
-601 DTSQETVTEYTYE
+601 V
-614 PTGNLTKADNKITVT
+614 
-629 YQGKTA
+629 
-635 TLNITVNEPVKEKT
+635 
-649 LEKIAVTTPPKK
+649 
-661 LRYSEGD
+661 
-668 YFKPLGMVVTATYS
+668 YS
-682 DNSKE
+682 DNSRE
-687 IVTDYTYEPSRAL
+687 TVTDYTYAPTGSLTANDKRV
-700 KYTDTDITITYK
+700 IITYK
-712 GKTTTV
+712 GKTTT
-718 AITVQKVDPLP
+718 ISIS
-729 EVKTLE
+729 VK
-735 KIEVTTMPTKK
+735 KIEK
-746 VYNEGEKFDPTG
+746 VLERLE
-758 MVITATFQDGTTE
+758 ITA
-771 NVTGYTYSPTGELT
+771 
-785 TNDKTIVISFKRKTT
+785 
-800 TIAITV
+800 
-806 NAVKPPVVE
+806 PP
-815 KTLEK
+815 
-820 IEITSA
+820 S
-826 PNKTTYKEGEQ
+826 KTTYKEGEK
-837 FDSTGMVITAIY
+837 FDSTGMVVTAIY

-864 TTTLKTNNNQITVS
+864 VVELTTSNDKITVS
-878 YTYNGKTATVTY
+878 YTYQGKTVTQTY
-890 PIEVQAQN
+890 AIEVKAKQ
-898 SGGNNNENNNNN
+898 SNNNNSGSN
-910 NNNNNTGNSG
+910 DNSDNNNNNTGNNNGGNSNNDNTMG
-920 NNNNNNSG
+920 NNNMNFITVKDNTNNS
-928 NNENNN
+928 
-934 NNNSGNNNNNNNK
+934 
-947 GNLITVID
+947 
-955 NNNTSIPKNTNT
+955 NNNTSIPKNTN

-980 GLETVIIIPIAII
+980 GLETIIIIPIAII
-993 TVIGTVAFINYKRY
+993 TIIGTVAFINYKRY

>member
-274 RAIEN
+274 KAIEN

-298 AGNGDD
+298 AGNGDN

-422 NQILQYYSL
+422 NKILQYYSL

-454 CECNCANCIKI
+454 CNCNCANCIKI

-525 DYTYTPTG
+525 DYAYTPTG

-568 LDKIEITTNPS
+568 LERIEVTTNPN
-579 KMEYEVG
+579 KTAYEEG
-586 EKFDKTGMVVTAIYS
+586 EKFDKTGMVVTA
-601 DTSQETVTEYTYE
+601 V
-614 PTGNLTKADNKITVT
+614 
-629 YQGKTA
+629 
-635 TLNITVNEPVKEKT
+635 
-649 LEKIAVTTPPKK
+649 
-661 LRYSEGD
+661 
-668 YFKPLGMVVTATYS
+668 YS
-682 DNSKE
+682 DNSRE
-687 IVTDYTYEPSRAL
+687 TVTDYTYAPTGSLTANDKRV
-700 KYTDTDITITYK
+700 IITYK
-712 GKTTTV
+712 GKTTT
-718 AITVQKVDPLP
+718 ISIS
-729 EVKTLE
+729 VK
-735 KIEVTTMPTKK
+735 KIEK
-746 VYNEGEKFDPTG
+746 VLERLE
-758 MVITATFQDGTTE
+758 ITA
-771 NVTGYTYSPTGELT
+771 
-785 TNDKTIVISFKRKTT
+785 
-800 TIAITV
+800 
-806 NAVKPPVVE
+806 PP
-815 KTLEK
+815 
-820 IEITSA
+820 S
-826 PNKTTYKEGEQ
+826 KTTYKEGEK
-837 FDSTGMVITAIY
+837 FDSTGMVVTAIY

-864 TTTLKTNNNQITVS
+864 VVELTTSNDKITVS
-878 YTYNGKTATVTY
+878 YTYQGKTVTQTY
-890 PIEVQAQN
+890 AIEVKAKQ
-898 SGGNNNENNNNN
+898 SNNNNSGSN
-910 NNNNNTGNSG
+910 DNSGNNNNNTGNNNGGNSNNDNTRG
-920 NNNNNNSG
+920 NNNMNFITVKDNTNNS
-928 NNENNN
+928 
-934 NNNSGNNNNNNNK
+934 
-947 GNLITVID
+947 
-955 NNNTSIPKNTNT
+955 NNNTSITKNTN

-980 GLETVIIIPIAII
+980 GLETIIIIPIAII
-993 TVIGTVAFINYKRY
+993 TIIGTVAFINYKRY

>member
-274 RAIEN
+274 KAIEN

-298 AGNGDD
+298 AGNGDN

-525 DYTYTPTG
+525 DYAYTPTG

-568 LDKIEITTNPS
+568 LEKIEVTTNPN
-579 KMEYEVG
+579 KTAYEEG
-586 EKFDKTGMVVTAIYS
+586 EKFDKTGMVVTA
-601 DTSQETVTEYTYE
+601 V
-614 PTGNLTKADNKITVT
+614 
-629 YQGKTA
+629 
-635 TLNITVNEPVKEKT
+635 
-649 LEKIAVTTPPKK
+649 
-661 LRYSEGD
+661 
-668 YFKPLGMVVTATYS
+668 YS

-687 IVTDYTYEPSRAL
+687 TVTDYA
-700 KYTDTDITITYK
+700 YTPTGSLTKNDTKITITYK
-712 GKTTTV
+712 DKTATV
-718 AITVQKVDPLP
+718 TITVK
-729 EVKTLE
+729 EKT
-735 KIEVTTMPTKK
+735 
-746 VYNEGEKFDPTG
+746 
-758 MVITATFQDGTTE
+758 
-771 NVTGYTYSPTGELT
+771 
-785 TNDKTIVISFKRKTT
+785 
-800 TIAITV
+800 
-806 NAVKPPVVE
+806 PPVVE

-820 IEITSA
+820 IEVTTNPNKTEYEEGEKFDKTGMVVTAVYSDNSRETVTDYTYAPTGSLTANDKRVIITYKGKTTTISISVKKIEKVLERLEITA
-826 PNKTTYKEGEQ
+826 PPSKTTYKEGEK
-837 FDSTGMVITAIY
+837 FDSTGMVVTAIY

-864 TTTLKTNNNQITVS
+864 VVELTTSNDKITVS
-878 YTYNGKTATVTY
+878 YTYQGKTVTQTY
-890 PIEVQAQN
+890 AIEVKAKQ
-898 SGGNNNENNNNN
+898 SNNNNSGSN
-910 NNNNNTGNSG
+910 DNSGNNNNNTGNNNGGNSNNDNTMG
-920 NNNNNNSG
+920 NNNMNFITVKDNTNNS
-928 NNENNN
+928 
-934 NNNSGNNNNNNNK
+934 
-947 GNLITVID
+947 
-955 NNNTSIPKNTNT
+955 NNNTSIPKNTN

-980 GLETVIIIPIAII
+980 GLETIIIIPIAII
-993 TVIGTVAFINYKRY
+993 TIIGTVAFINYKRY

>member
-274 RAIEN
+274 KAIEN

-298 AGNGDD
+298 AGNGDN

-422 NQILQYYSL
+422 NKILQYYSL

-454 CECNCANCIKI
+454 CNCNCANCIKI

-533 SLTKNDTKITITY
+533 SLTKNDTKIKITY

-556 VKEKTPPVVEKT
+556 VKEKTPPIVEKT
-568 LDKIEITTNPS
+568 LERIEITKNPN
-579 KMEYEVG
+579 KTEYEEG
-586 EKFDKTGMVVTAIYS
+586 EKFDKTGMVVTA
-601 DTSQETVTEYTYE
+601 V
-614 PTGNLTKADNKITVT
+614 
-629 YQGKTA
+629 
-635 TLNITVNEPVKEKT
+635 
-649 LEKIAVTTPPKK
+649 
-661 LRYSEGD
+661 
-668 YFKPLGMVVTATYS
+668 YS
-682 DNSKE
+682 DNSRE
-687 IVTDYTYEPSRAL
+687 TVTDYTYAPTGSLTANDKRV
-700 KYTDTDITITYK
+700 IITYK
-712 GKTTTV
+712 GKTTT
-718 AITVQKVDPLP
+718 ISIS
-729 EVKTLE
+729 VK
-735 KIEVTTMPTKK
+735 KIEK
-746 VYNEGEKFDPTG
+746 VLERLE
-758 MVITATFQDGTTE
+758 ITA
-771 NVTGYTYSPTGELT
+771 
-785 TNDKTIVISFKRKTT
+785 
-800 TIAITV
+800 
-806 NAVKPPVVE
+806 PP
-815 KTLEK
+815 
-820 IEITSA
+820 S
-826 PNKTTYKEGEQ
+826 KTTYKEGEK
-837 FDSTGMVITAIY
+837 FDSTGMVVTAIY

-864 TTTLKTNNNQITVS
+864 VVELTTSNDKITVS
-878 YTYNGKTATVTY
+878 YTYQGKTVTQTY
-890 PIEVQAQN
+890 AIEVKAKQSNNDN
-898 SGGNNNENNNNN
+898 SGSNDNSD
-910 NNNNNTGNSG
+910 NNNNNTGNNNGGNSNNDNTMG
-920 NNNNNNSG
+920 NNNMNFITVKDNTNNS
-928 NNENNN
+928 
-934 NNNSGNNNNNNNK
+934 
-947 GNLITVID
+947 
-955 NNNTSIPKNTNT
+955 NNNTSIPKNTN

-980 GLETVIIIPIAII
+980 GLETIIIIPIAII
-993 TVIGTVAFINYKRY
+993 TIIGTVAFINYKRY

>member
-1 MQNNKKRINL
+1 
-11 VVLIIVILALTIGGT
+11 
-26 LWFINSKKTSTNNN
+26 
-40 IQKEENFLD
+40 
-49 FSSKRLVVITD
+49 
-60 KELTDNYNA
+60 
-69 KSVNKTNSGK
+69 
-79 YILKYET
+79 
-86 EEETK
+86 
-91 KAYESLKQDSNIQNV
+91 
-106 NIDIN
+106 
-111 IQLQEVEPMYITYTV
+111 MYITYTV
-126 SGTSM
+126 SGISM

-274 RAIEN
+274 KAIEN

-298 AGNGDD
+298 AGNGDN

-345 VAAKNSDAS
+345 NAAKNSGIS
-354 NLIYTNFSNYGD
+354 NLIYTDFSNYGD

-414 KDLSFEQI
+414 KDLSLEQI
-422 NQILQYYSL
+422 NKILQYYSL

-454 CECNCANCIKI
+454 CNCNCANCIKI

-483 VLEKIEITTNPNKTA
+483 ILEKIEVTTNPNKTEYEEGEKFDKTGMVVTAVYSDNSKETVTDYAYTPTGSLTKNDTKITITYKDKTATVTITVKEKTPPVVEKTLERIEVTTNPNKTA

-533 SLTKNDTKITITY
+533 SLTANDKRVI
-546 KDKTATVTIT
+546 
-556 VKEKTPPVVEKT
+556 
-568 LDKIEITTNPS
+568 
-579 KMEYEVG
+579 
-586 EKFDKTGMVVTAIYS
+586 
-601 DTSQETVTEYTYE
+601 
-614 PTGNLTKADNKITVT
+614 
-629 YQGKTA
+629 
-635 TLNITVNEPVKEKT
+635 
-649 LEKIAVTTPPKK
+649 
-661 LRYSEGD
+661 
-668 YFKPLGMVVTATYS
+668 
-682 DNSKE
+682 
-687 IVTDYTYEPSRAL
+687 
-700 KYTDTDITITYK
+700 ITYK
-712 GKTTTV
+712 GKTTT
-718 AITVQKVDPLP
+718 ISIS
-729 EVKTLE
+729 VK
-735 KIEVTTMPTKK
+735 KIEK
-746 VYNEGEKFDPTG
+746 VLERLE
-758 MVITATFQDGTTE
+758 ITA
-771 NVTGYTYSPTGELT
+771 
-785 TNDKTIVISFKRKTT
+785 
-800 TIAITV
+800 
-806 NAVKPPVVE
+806 PP
-815 KTLEK
+815 
-820 IEITSA
+820 S
-826 PNKTTYKEGEQ
+826 KTTYKEGEK
-837 FDSTGMVITAIY
+837 FDSTGMVVTAIY

-856 ITNYNCFP
+856 IRNYNCFP
-864 TTTLKTNNNQITVS
+864 VVELTTSNDKITVS
-878 YTYNGKTATVTY
+878 YTYQGKTVTQTY
-890 PIEVQAQN
+890 AIEVKAKQ
-898 SGGNNNENNNNN
+898 SNNNNSGSN
-910 NNNNNTGNSG
+910 DNSGNNNNNTGNNNGGNSNNDNTIG
-920 NNNNNNSG
+920 NNNMNFITVKDNTNNS
-928 NNENNN
+928 
-934 NNNSGNNNNNNNK
+934 
-947 GNLITVID
+947 
-955 NNNTSIPKNTNT
+955 NNNTSITKNTN

-980 GLETVIIIPIAII
+980 GLETIIIIPIAII
-993 TVIGTVAFINYKRY
+993 AIIGTVAFINYKRY

>member
-131 QSWGIFTMGLD
+131 QSWGIFTMGLN

-274 RAIEN
+274 KAIEN

-298 AGNGDD
+298 AGNGDN

-354 NLIYTNFSNYGD
+354 NLIYTDFSNYGD

-514 VYSDNSKETVT
+514 IYSDSSKETVT
-525 DYTYTPTG
+525 DYAYTPTG
-533 SLTKNDTKITITY
+533 SLTANDKRVIITY

-568 LDKIEITTNPS
+568 LERIEITKNPN
-579 KMEYEVG
+579 KTEYEEG
-586 EKFDKTGMVVTAIYS
+586 EKFDKTGMVVTA
-601 DTSQETVTEYTYE
+601 V
-614 PTGNLTKADNKITVT
+614 
-629 YQGKTA
+629 
-635 TLNITVNEPVKEKT
+635 
-649 LEKIAVTTPPKK
+649 
-661 LRYSEGD
+661 
-668 YFKPLGMVVTATYS
+668 YS

-687 IVTDYTYEPSRAL
+687 TVTDYTYTPTGSLTANDKRV
-700 KYTDTDITITYK
+700 IITYK
-712 GKTTTV
+712 GKTTT
-718 AITVQKVDPLP
+718 ISIS
-729 EVKTLE
+729 VK
-735 KIEVTTMPTKK
+735 KIEK
-746 VYNEGEKFDPTG
+746 VLERLE
-758 MVITATFQDGTTE
+758 ITA
-771 NVTGYTYSPTGELT
+771 
-785 TNDKTIVISFKRKTT
+785 
-800 TIAITV
+800 
-806 NAVKPPVVE
+806 PP
-815 KTLEK
+815 
-820 IEITSA
+820 S
-826 PNKTTYKEGEQ
+826 KTTYKEGEK
-837 FDSTGMVITAIY
+837 FDSTGMVVTAIY

-864 TTTLKTNNNQITVS
+864 VVELTTSNDKIIVS
-878 YTYNGKTATVTY
+878 YTYQGKTVTQTY
-890 PIEVQAQN
+890 AIEVKAKQ
-898 SGGNNNENNNNN
+898 SNNNNSGSN
-910 NNNNNTGNSG
+910 DNSGNNNNNTGNNNGGNSNNDNTIG
-920 NNNNNNSG
+920 NNNMNFITVKDNTNNS
-928 NNENNN
+928 
-934 NNNSGNNNNNNNK
+934 
-947 GNLITVID
+947 
-955 NNNTSIPKNTNT
+955 NNNTSIPKNTN

-980 GLETVIIIPIAII
+980 GLETIIIIPIAII
-993 TVIGTVAFINYKRY
+993 TIIGTVAFINYKRY

>member
-274 RAIEN
+274 KAIEN

-298 AGNGDD
+298 AGNGDN

-345 VAAKNSDAS
+345 NAAKNSGIS
-354 NLIYTNFSNYGD
+354 NLIYTDFSNYGD

-414 KDLSFEQI
+414 KDLSLEQI
-422 NQILQYYSL
+422 NKILQYYSL

-454 CECNCANCIKI
+454 CNCNCANCIKI

-483 VLEKIEITTNPNKTA
+483 ILEKIEVTTNPNKTE

-525 DYTYTPTG
+525 DYAYTPTG

-568 LDKIEITTNPS
+568 LEKIEVTTNPN
-579 KMEYEVG
+579 KTAYEEG
-586 EKFDKTGMVVTAIYS
+586 ERFDKTGMVVTA
-601 DTSQETVTEYTYE
+601 V
-614 PTGNLTKADNKITVT
+614 
-629 YQGKTA
+629 
-635 TLNITVNEPVKEKT
+635 
-649 LEKIAVTTPPKK
+649 
-661 LRYSEGD
+661 
-668 YFKPLGMVVTATYS
+668 YS
-682 DNSKE
+682 DNSRE
-687 IVTDYTYEPSRAL
+687 TVTDYTYAPTGSLTANDKRV
-700 KYTDTDITITYK
+700 IITYK
-712 GKTTTV
+712 GKTTT
-718 AITVQKVDPLP
+718 ISIS
-729 EVKTLE
+729 VK
-735 KIEVTTMPTKK
+735 KIEK
-746 VYNEGEKFDPTG
+746 VLERLE
-758 MVITATFQDGTTE
+758 ITA
-771 NVTGYTYSPTGELT
+771 
-785 TNDKTIVISFKRKTT
+785 
-800 TIAITV
+800 
-806 NAVKPPVVE
+806 PP
-815 KTLEK
+815 
-820 IEITSA
+820 S
-826 PNKTTYKEGEQ
+826 KTTYKEGEK
-837 FDSTGMVITAIY
+837 FDSTGMVVTAIY

-864 TTTLKTNNNQITVS
+864 VVELTTSNDKITVS
-878 YTYNGKTATVTY
+878 YTYQGKTVTQTY
-890 PIEVQAQN
+890 AIEVKAKQ
-898 SGGNNNENNNNN
+898 SNNNNSGSN
-910 NNNNNTGNSG
+910 DNSGNNNNNTGNNNGG
-920 NNNNNNSG
+920 NSNNDNTIGNSNMNFITVKDNTNNS
-928 NNENNN
+928 
-934 NNNSGNNNNNNNK
+934 
-947 GNLITVID
+947 
-955 NNNTSIPKNTNT
+955 NNNTSIPKNTN

-980 GLETVIIIPIAII
+980 GLETIIIIPIAII
-993 TVIGTVAFINYKRY
+993 TIIGTVAFINYKRY

>member
-26 LWFINSKKTSTNNN
+26 LWFINSKKTSINNH

-274 RAIEN
+274 KAIEN

-298 AGNGDD
+298 AGNGDN

-422 NQILQYYSL
+422 NKILQYYSL

-454 CECNCANCIKI
+454 CNCNCANCIKI

-514 VYSDNSKETVT
+514 IYSDSSKETVT
-525 DYTYTPTG
+525 DYTYMPTG

-568 LDKIEITTNPS
+568 LERIEVTTNPN
-579 KMEYEVG
+579 KTAYEEG
-586 EKFDKTGMVVTAIYS
+586 EKFDKTGMVVTA
-601 DTSQETVTEYTYE
+601 V
-614 PTGNLTKADNKITVT
+614 
-629 YQGKTA
+629 
-635 TLNITVNEPVKEKT
+635 
-649 LEKIAVTTPPKK
+649 
-661 LRYSEGD
+661 
-668 YFKPLGMVVTATYS
+668 YS

-687 IVTDYTYEPSRAL
+687 TVTDYTYTPTGSLTKNDTKIKITYKDKTATVTITVKEKTPPVVEKTLERIEITKNPNKTEYEEGEKFDKTGMVVTAVYSDNSRETVTD
-700 KYTDTDITITYK
+700 YTYAPTGSLTANDKRVIITYK
-712 GKTTTV
+712 GKTTT
-718 AITVQKVDPLP
+718 ISIS
-729 EVKTLE
+729 VK
-735 KIEVTTMPTKK
+735 KIEK
-746 VYNEGEKFDPTG
+746 VLERLE
-758 MVITATFQDGTTE
+758 ITA
-771 NVTGYTYSPTGELT
+771 
-785 TNDKTIVISFKRKTT
+785 
-800 TIAITV
+800 
-806 NAVKPPVVE
+806 PP
-815 KTLEK
+815 
-820 IEITSA
+820 S
-826 PNKTTYKEGEQ
+826 KTTYKEGEK
-837 FDSTGMVITAIY
+837 FDSTGMVVTAIY

-864 TTTLKTNNNQITVS
+864 VVELTTSNDKITVS
-878 YTYNGKTATVTY
+878 YTYQGKTVTQTY
-890 PIEVQAQN
+890 AIEVKAKQ
-898 SGGNNNENNNNN
+898 SNNNNSGSN
-910 NNNNNTGNSG
+910 DNSGNNNNNTGNNNGGNSNNDNTIG
-920 NNNNNNSG
+920 NNNMNFITVKDNTNNS
-928 NNENNN
+928 
-934 NNNSGNNNNNNNK
+934 
-947 GNLITVID
+947 
-955 NNNTSIPKNTNT
+955 NNNTSIPKNTN

-980 GLETVIIIPIAII
+980 GLETIIIIPIAII
-993 TVIGTVAFINYKRY
+993 TIIGTVAFINYKRY

>member
-274 RAIEN
+274 KAIEN

-298 AGNGDD
+298 AGNGDN

-422 NQILQYYSL
+422 NKILQYYSL

-454 CECNCANCIKI
+454 CNCNCANCIKI

-514 VYSDNSKETVT
+514 IYSDSSKETVT
-525 DYTYTPTG
+525 DYTYMPTG

-568 LDKIEITTNPS
+568 LERIEITKNPN
-579 KMEYEVG
+579 KTEYEEG
-586 EKFDKTGMVVTAIYS
+586 EKFDKTGMVVTA
-601 DTSQETVTEYTYE
+601 V
-614 PTGNLTKADNKITVT
+614 
-629 YQGKTA
+629 
-635 TLNITVNEPVKEKT
+635 
-649 LEKIAVTTPPKK
+649 
-661 LRYSEGD
+661 
-668 YFKPLGMVVTATYS
+668 YS
-682 DNSKE
+682 DNSRE
-687 IVTDYTYEPSRAL
+687 TVTDYTYAPTGSLTANDKRV
-700 KYTDTDITITYK
+700 IITYK
-712 GKTTTV
+712 GKTTTISI
-718 AITVQKVDPLP
+718 A
-729 EVKTLE
+729 VK
-735 KIEVTTMPTKK
+735 KIEK
-746 VYNEGEKFDPTG
+746 VLERLE
-758 MVITATFQDGTTE
+758 ITA
-771 NVTGYTYSPTGELT
+771 
-785 TNDKTIVISFKRKTT
+785 
-800 TIAITV
+800 
-806 NAVKPPVVE
+806 PP
-815 KTLEK
+815 
-820 IEITSA
+820 S
-826 PNKTTYKEGEQ
+826 KTTYKEGEK
-837 FDSTGMVITAIY
+837 FDSTGMVVTAIY

-864 TTTLKTNNNQITVS
+864 VVELTTSNDKITVS
-878 YTYNGKTATVTY
+878 YTYQGKTVTQTY
-890 PIEVQAQN
+890 AIEVKAKQ
-898 SGGNNNENNNNN
+898 S
-910 NNNNNTGNSG
+910 
-920 NNNNNNSG
+920 NNNNSG
-928 NNENNN
+928 SNDNSDNNKNNT
-934 NNNSGNNNNNNNK
+934 GNNNGGNSNNDNTMGNNNMNF
-947 GNLITVID
+947 ITVKD
-955 NNNTSIPKNTNT
+955 NTNNSNNNTSIPKNTN

-980 GLETVIIIPIAII
+980 GLETIIIIPIAII
-993 TVIGTVAFINYKRY
+993 TIIGTVAFINYKRY

>member
-91 KAYESLKQDSNIQNV
+91 KAYEILKQDSNIQNV

-274 RAIEN
+274 KAIEN

-298 AGNGDD
+298 AGNGDN

-422 NQILQYYSL
+422 NKILQYYSL

-454 CECNCANCIKI
+454 CNCNCANCIKI

-514 VYSDNSKETVT
+514 IYSDSSKETVTDYTYMPTGSLTKNDTKITITYKNKTATVTITVKEKTPPVVEKTLERIEVTTNPNKTAYEEGEKFDKTGMVVTAVYSDNSKETVT

-533 SLTKNDTKITITY
+533 SLTKNDTKIKITY

-568 LDKIEITTNPS
+568 LERIEITKNPN
-579 KMEYEVG
+579 KTEYEEG
-586 EKFDKTGMVVTAIYS
+586 EKFDKTGMVVTA
-601 DTSQETVTEYTYE
+601 V
-614 PTGNLTKADNKITVT
+614 
-629 YQGKTA
+629 
-635 TLNITVNEPVKEKT
+635 
-649 LEKIAVTTPPKK
+649 
-661 LRYSEGD
+661 
-668 YFKPLGMVVTATYS
+668 YS
-682 DNSKE
+682 DNSRE
-687 IVTDYTYEPSRAL
+687 TVTDYTYAPTGSLTANDKRV
-700 KYTDTDITITYK
+700 IITYK
-712 GKTTTV
+712 GKTTT
-718 AITVQKVDPLP
+718 ISIS
-729 EVKTLE
+729 VK
-735 KIEVTTMPTKK
+735 KIEK
-746 VYNEGEKFDPTG
+746 VLERLE
-758 MVITATFQDGTTE
+758 ITA
-771 NVTGYTYSPTGELT
+771 
-785 TNDKTIVISFKRKTT
+785 
-800 TIAITV
+800 
-806 NAVKPPVVE
+806 PP
-815 KTLEK
+815 
-820 IEITSA
+820 S
-826 PNKTTYKEGEQ
+826 KTTYKEGEK
-837 FDSTGMVITAIY
+837 FDSTGMVVTAIY

-864 TTTLKTNNNQITVS
+864 VVELTTSNDKITVS
-878 YTYNGKTATVTY
+878 YTYQGKTVTQTY
-890 PIEVQAQN
+890 AIEVKAKQ
-898 SGGNNNENNNNN
+898 SNNNNSGSN
-910 NNNNNTGNSG
+910 DNSDNNNNNTGNNNGGNSNNDNTMG
-920 NNNNNNSG
+920 NNNMNFITVKDNTNNS
-928 NNENNN
+928 
-934 NNNSGNNNNNNNK
+934 
-947 GNLITVID
+947 
-955 NNNTSIPKNTNT
+955 NNNTSIPKNTN

-980 GLETVIIIPIAII
+980 GLETIIIIPIAII
-993 TVIGTVAFINYKRY
+993 TIIGTVAFINYKRY

>member
-274 RAIEN
+274 KAIEN

-298 AGNGDD
+298 AGNGDN

-422 NQILQYYSL
+422 NKILQYYSL

-454 CECNCANCIKI
+454 CNCNCANCIKI

-514 VYSDNSKETVT
+514 IYSDSSKETVT
-525 DYTYTPTG
+525 DYAYTPTG

-568 LDKIEITTNPS
+568 LERIEVTTNPN
-579 KMEYEVG
+579 KTAYEEG
-586 EKFDKTGMVVTAIYS
+586 EKFDKTGMVVTA
-601 DTSQETVTEYTYE
+601 V
-614 PTGNLTKADNKITVT
+614 
-629 YQGKTA
+629 
-635 TLNITVNEPVKEKT
+635 
-649 LEKIAVTTPPKK
+649 
-661 LRYSEGD
+661 
-668 YFKPLGMVVTATYS
+668 YS

-687 IVTDYTYEPSRAL
+687 TVTDYA
-700 KYTDTDITITYK
+700 YTPTGSLTKNDTKITITYK
-712 GKTTTV
+712 DKTATV
-718 AITVQKVDPLP
+718 TITVK
-729 EVKTLE
+729 EKT
-735 KIEVTTMPTKK
+735 
-746 VYNEGEKFDPTG
+746 
-758 MVITATFQDGTTE
+758 
-771 NVTGYTYSPTGELT
+771 
-785 TNDKTIVISFKRKTT
+785 
-800 TIAITV
+800 
-806 NAVKPPVVE
+806 PPVVE

-820 IEITSA
+820 IEVTTNPNKTEYEEGEKFDKTGMVVTAVYSDNSRETVTDYTYAPTGSLTANDKRVIITYKGKTTTISISVKKIEKVLERLEITA
-826 PNKTTYKEGEQ
+826 PPSKTTYKEGEK
-837 FDSTGMVITAIY
+837 FDSTGMVVTAIY

-864 TTTLKTNNNQITVS
+864 VVELTTSNDKITVS
-878 YTYNGKTATVTY
+878 YTYQGKTVTQTY
-890 PIEVQAQN
+890 AIEVKAKQ
-898 SGGNNNENNNNN
+898 SNNNNSGSN
-910 NNNNNTGNSG
+910 DNSGNNNNNTGNNNGGNSNNDNTIG
-920 NNNNNNSG
+920 NNNMNFITVKDNTNNS
-928 NNENNN
+928 
-934 NNNSGNNNNNNNK
+934 
-947 GNLITVID
+947 
-955 NNNTSIPKNTNT
+955 NNNTSIPKNTN

-980 GLETVIIIPIAII
+980 GLETIIIIPIAII
-993 TVIGTVAFINYKRY
+993 TIIGTVAFINYKRY

>member
-274 RAIEN
+274 KAIEN

-298 AGNGDD
+298 AGNGDN

-376 IICLTPTGSVFG
+376 IICLTPTGSIFG

-414 KDLSFEQI
+414 KDLSLEQI
-422 NQILQYYSL
+422 NKILQYYSL

-454 CECNCANCIKI
+454 CNCNCANCIKI

-483 VLEKIEITTNPNKTA
+483 ILEKIEVTTNPNKTE

-525 DYTYTPTG
+525 DYAYTPTG

-568 LDKIEITTNPS
+568 LERIEVTTNPN
-579 KMEYEVG
+579 KTAYEEG
-586 EKFDKTGMVVTAIYS
+586 EKFDKTGMVV
-601 DTSQETVTEYTYE
+601 
-614 PTGNLTKADNKITVT
+614 
-629 YQGKTA
+629 
-635 TLNITVNEPVKEKT
+635 
-649 LEKIAVTTPPKK
+649 IAV
-661 LRYSEGD
+661 
-668 YFKPLGMVVTATYS
+668 YS
-682 DNSKE
+682 DNSRE
-687 IVTDYTYEPSRAL
+687 TVTDYTYTPTGSLTANDKRV
-700 KYTDTDITITYK
+700 IITYK
-712 GKTTTV
+712 GKTTT
-718 AITVQKVDPLP
+718 ISIS
-729 EVKTLE
+729 VK
-735 KIEVTTMPTKK
+735 KIEKAL
-746 VYNEGEKFDPTG
+746 ERLE
-758 MVITATFQDGTTE
+758 ITA
-771 NVTGYTYSPTGELT
+771 
-785 TNDKTIVISFKRKTT
+785 
-800 TIAITV
+800 
-806 NAVKPPVVE
+806 PP
-815 KTLEK
+815 
-820 IEITSA
+820 S
-826 PNKTTYKEGEQ
+826 KTTYKEGEK
-837 FDSTGMVITAIY
+837 FDSTGMVVTAIY

-864 TTTLKTNNNQITVS
+864 VVELTTSNDKITVS
-878 YTYNGKTATVTY
+878 YTYQGKTVTQTY
-890 PIEVQAQN
+890 AIEVKAKQ
-898 SGGNNNENNNNN
+898 SNNNNSGSN
-910 NNNNNTGNSG
+910 DNSGNNNNNTGNTNGGNSNNDNTIG
-920 NNNNNNSG
+920 NNNMNFITVKDNTNNS
-928 NNENNN
+928 
-934 NNNSGNNNNNNNK
+934 
-947 GNLITVID
+947 
-955 NNNTSIPKNTNT
+955 NNNTSIPKNTN

-980 GLETVIIIPIAII
+980 GLETIIIIPIAII
-993 TVIGTVAFINYKRY
+993 TIIGTVAFINYKRY

>member
-274 RAIEN
+274 KAIEN

-298 AGNGDD
+298 AGNGDN

-422 NQILQYYSL
+422 NKILQYYSL

-454 CECNCANCIKI
+454 CNCNCANCIKI

-514 VYSDNSKETVT
+514 IYSDSSKETVT
-525 DYTYTPTG
+525 DYTYMPTG

-568 LDKIEITTNPS
+568 LERIEVTTNPN
-579 KMEYEVG
+579 KTAYEEG

-601 DTSQETVTEYTYE
+601 DSSKETVTDYTYM
-614 PTGNLTKADNKITVT
+614 PTGSLTKNDTKITIT
-629 YQGKTA
+629 YKDKTA
-635 TLNITVNEPVKEKT
+635 TVTITVKEKT
-649 LEKIAVTTPPKK
+649 PPVVEKTLERIEITKNPNKTE
-661 LRYSEGD
+661 YEEGEKFD
-668 YFKPLGMVVTATYS
+668 KTGMVVTAVYS
-682 DNSKE
+682 DNSRE
-687 IVTDYTYEPSRAL
+687 TVTDYTYAPTGSLTANDKRV
-700 KYTDTDITITYK
+700 IITYK
-712 GKTTTV
+712 GKTTTISI
-718 AITVQKVDPLP
+718 A
-729 EVKTLE
+729 VK
-735 KIEVTTMPTKK
+735 KIEK
-746 VYNEGEKFDPTG
+746 VLERLE
-758 MVITATFQDGTTE
+758 ITA
-771 NVTGYTYSPTGELT
+771 
-785 TNDKTIVISFKRKTT
+785 
-800 TIAITV
+800 
-806 NAVKPPVVE
+806 PP
-815 KTLEK
+815 
-820 IEITSA
+820 S
-826 PNKTTYKEGEQ
+826 KTTYKEGEK
-837 FDSTGMVITAIY
+837 FDSTGMVVTAIY

-864 TTTLKTNNNQITVS
+864 VVELTTSNDKITVS
-878 YTYNGKTATVTY
+878 YTYQGKTVTQTY
-890 PIEVQAQN
+890 AIEVKAKQ
-898 SGGNNNENNNNN
+898 SNNNNSGSN
-910 NNNNNTGNSG
+910 DNSDNNNNNTGNNNGGNSNNDNTMG
-920 NNNNNNSG
+920 NNNMNFITVKDNTNNS
-928 NNENNN
+928 
-934 NNNSGNNNNNNNK
+934 
-947 GNLITVID
+947 
-955 NNNTSIPKNTNT
+955 NNNTSIPKNTN

-980 GLETVIIIPIAII
+980 GLETIIIIPIAII
-993 TVIGTVAFINYKRY
+993 TIIGTVAFINYKRY

>member
-274 RAIEN
+274 KAIEN

-298 AGNGDD
+298 AGNGDN

-422 NQILQYYSL
+422 NKILQYYSL

-454 CECNCANCIKI
+454 CNCNCANCIKI

-514 VYSDNSKETVT
+514 IYSDSSKETVT
-525 DYTYTPTG
+525 DYAYTPTG

-568 LDKIEITTNPS
+568 LERIEVTTNPN
-579 KMEYEVG
+579 KTAYEEG
-586 EKFDKTGMVVTAIYS
+586 EKFDKTGMVVTA
-601 DTSQETVTEYTYE
+601 V
-614 PTGNLTKADNKITVT
+614 
-629 YQGKTA
+629 
-635 TLNITVNEPVKEKT
+635 
-649 LEKIAVTTPPKK
+649 
-661 LRYSEGD
+661 
-668 YFKPLGMVVTATYS
+668 YS
-682 DNSKE
+682 DNSRE
-687 IVTDYTYEPSRAL
+687 TVTDYTYAPTGSLTANDKRV
-700 KYTDTDITITYK
+700 IITYK
-712 GKTTTV
+712 GKTTT
-718 AITVQKVDPLP
+718 ISIS
-729 EVKTLE
+729 VK
-735 KIEVTTMPTKK
+735 KIEK
-746 VYNEGEKFDPTG
+746 VLERLE
-758 MVITATFQDGTTE
+758 ITA
-771 NVTGYTYSPTGELT
+771 
-785 TNDKTIVISFKRKTT
+785 
-800 TIAITV
+800 
-806 NAVKPPVVE
+806 PP
-815 KTLEK
+815 
-820 IEITSA
+820 S
-826 PNKTTYKEGEQ
+826 KTTYKEGEK
-837 FDSTGMVITAIY
+837 FDSTGMVVTAIY

-864 TTTLKTNNNQITVS
+864 VVELTTSNDKITVS
-878 YTYNGKTATVTY
+878 YTYQGKTVTQTY
-890 PIEVQAQN
+890 AIEVKAKQ
-898 SGGNNNENNNNN
+898 SNNNNSGSN
-910 NNNNNTGNSG
+910 DNSGNNNNNTGNNNGGNSNNDNTIG
-920 NNNNNNSG
+920 NNNMNFITVKDNTNNS
-928 NNENNN
+928 
-934 NNNSGNNNNNNNK
+934 
-947 GNLITVID
+947 
-955 NNNTSIPKNTNT
+955 NNNTSIPKNTN

-980 GLETVIIIPIAII
+980 GLETIIIIPIAII
-993 TVIGTVAFINYKRY
+993 TIIGTVAFINYKRY

>member
-274 RAIEN
+274 KAIEN

-298 AGNGDD
+298 AGNGDN

-414 KDLSFEQI
+414 KDLSLEQI
-422 NQILQYYSL
+422 NKILQYYSL

-454 CECNCANCIKI
+454 CNCNCANCIKI

-483 VLEKIEITTNPNKTA
+483 ILEKIEVTTNPNKTE

-525 DYTYTPTG
+525 DYAYTPTG

-568 LDKIEITTNPS
+568 LERIEVTTNPN
-579 KMEYEVG
+579 KTAYEEG
-586 EKFDKTGMVVTAIYS
+586 EKFDKTGMVVTA
-601 DTSQETVTEYTYE
+601 V
-614 PTGNLTKADNKITVT
+614 
-629 YQGKTA
+629 
-635 TLNITVNEPVKEKT
+635 
-649 LEKIAVTTPPKK
+649 
-661 LRYSEGD
+661 
-668 YFKPLGMVVTATYS
+668 YS
-682 DNSKE
+682 DNSRE
-687 IVTDYTYEPSRAL
+687 TVTDYTYAPTGSLTANDKRV
-700 KYTDTDITITYK
+700 IITYK
-712 GKTTTV
+712 GKTTT
-718 AITVQKVDPLP
+718 ISIS
-729 EVKTLE
+729 VK
-735 KIEVTTMPTKK
+735 KIEK
-746 VYNEGEKFDPTG
+746 VLERLE
-758 MVITATFQDGTTE
+758 ITA
-771 NVTGYTYSPTGELT
+771 
-785 TNDKTIVISFKRKTT
+785 
-800 TIAITV
+800 
-806 NAVKPPVVE
+806 PP
-815 KTLEK
+815 
-820 IEITSA
+820 S
-826 PNKTTYKEGEQ
+826 KTTYKEGEK
-837 FDSTGMVITAIY
+837 FDSTGMVVTAIY

-864 TTTLKTNNNQITVS
+864 VVELTTSNDKITVS
-878 YTYNGKTATVTY
+878 YTYQGKTVTQTY
-890 PIEVQAQN
+890 AIEVKAKQ
-898 SGGNNNENNNNN
+898 SNNNNSGSN
-910 NNNNNTGNSG
+910 DNSGNNNNNTGNNNGGNSNNDNTRG
-920 NNNNNNSG
+920 NNNMNFITVKDNTNNS
-928 NNENNN
+928 
-934 NNNSGNNNNNNNK
+934 
-947 GNLITVID
+947 
-955 NNNTSIPKNTNT
+955 NNNTSITKNTN

-980 GLETVIIIPIAII
+980 GLETIIIIPIAII
-993 TVIGTVAFINYKRY
+993 TIIGTVAFINYKRY

>member
-274 RAIEN
+274 KAIEN

-298 AGNGDD
+298 AGNGDN

-422 NQILQYYSL
+422 NKILQYYSL

-454 CECNCANCIKI
+454 CNCNCANCIKI

-514 VYSDNSKETVT
+514 IYSDSSKETVT
-525 DYTYTPTG
+525 DYAYTPTG

-568 LDKIEITTNPS
+568 LERIEVTTNPN
-579 KMEYEVG
+579 KTAYEEG

-601 DTSQETVTEYTYE
+601 DSSKETVTDYAYT
-614 PTGNLTKADNKITVT
+614 PTGSLTKNDTKITIT
-629 YQGKTA
+629 YKDKTA
-635 TLNITVNEPVKEKT
+635 TVTITVKEKT
-649 LEKIAVTTPPKK
+649 PPVVEKTLERIEITKNPNKTE
-661 LRYSEGD
+661 YEEGEKFD
-668 YFKPLGMVVTATYS
+668 KTGMVVTAVYS
-682 DNSKE
+682 DNSRE
-687 IVTDYTYEPSRAL
+687 TVTDYTYAPTGSLTANDKRV
-700 KYTDTDITITYK
+700 IITYK
-712 GKTTTV
+712 GKTTT
-718 AITVQKVDPLP
+718 ISIS
-729 EVKTLE
+729 VK
-735 KIEVTTMPTKK
+735 KIEK
-746 VYNEGEKFDPTG
+746 VLERLE
-758 MVITATFQDGTTE
+758 ITA
-771 NVTGYTYSPTGELT
+771 
-785 TNDKTIVISFKRKTT
+785 
-800 TIAITV
+800 
-806 NAVKPPVVE
+806 PP
-815 KTLEK
+815 
-820 IEITSA
+820 S
-826 PNKTTYKEGEQ
+826 KTTYKEGEK
-837 FDSTGMVITAIY
+837 FDSTGMVVTAIY

-864 TTTLKTNNNQITVS
+864 VVELTTSNDKITVS
-878 YTYNGKTATVTY
+878 YTYQGKTVTQTY
-890 PIEVQAQN
+890 AIEVKAKQ
-898 SGGNNNENNNNN
+898 SNNNNSGSN
-910 NNNNNTGNSG
+910 DNSGNNNNNTGNNNGGNSNNDNTIG
-920 NNNNNNSG
+920 NNNMNFITVKDNTNNS
-928 NNENNN
+928 
-934 NNNSGNNNNNNNK
+934 
-947 GNLITVID
+947 
-955 NNNTSIPKNTNT
+955 NNNTSIPKNTN

-980 GLETVIIIPIAII
+980 GLETIIIIPIAII
-993 TVIGTVAFINYKRY
+993 TIIGTVAFINYKRY

>member
-274 RAIEN
+274 KAIEN

-298 AGNGDD
+298 AGNGDN

-354 NLIYTNFSNYGD
+354 NLIYTDFSNYGD

-525 DYTYTPTG
+525 DYAYTPTGSLTKNDTKITITYKDKNATVTITVKEKTPPVVEKTLEKIEVTKNPNKTAYEEGEKFDKTGMVVTAIYSDSSKETVTDYAYTPTG

-568 LDKIEITTNPS
+568 LEKIEVTTNPN
-579 KMEYEVG
+579 KTEYEEG
-586 EKFDKTGMVVTAIYS
+586 EKFDKTGMVVTA
-601 DTSQETVTEYTYE
+601 V
-614 PTGNLTKADNKITVT
+614 
-629 YQGKTA
+629 
-635 TLNITVNEPVKEKT
+635 
-649 LEKIAVTTPPKK
+649 
-661 LRYSEGD
+661 
-668 YFKPLGMVVTATYS
+668 YS
-682 DNSKE
+682 DNSRE
-687 IVTDYTYEPSRAL
+687 TVTDYTYAPTGSLTANDKRV
-700 KYTDTDITITYK
+700 IITYK
-712 GKTTTV
+712 GKTTT
-718 AITVQKVDPLP
+718 ISIS
-729 EVKTLE
+729 VK
-735 KIEVTTMPTKK
+735 KIEK
-746 VYNEGEKFDPTG
+746 VLERLE
-758 MVITATFQDGTTE
+758 ITA
-771 NVTGYTYSPTGELT
+771 
-785 TNDKTIVISFKRKTT
+785 
-800 TIAITV
+800 
-806 NAVKPPVVE
+806 PP
-815 KTLEK
+815 
-820 IEITSA
+820 S
-826 PNKTTYKEGEQ
+826 KTTYKEGEK
-837 FDSTGMVITAIY
+837 FDSTGMVVTAIY

-864 TTTLKTNNNQITVS
+864 VVELTTSNDKITVS
-878 YTYNGKTATVTY
+878 YTYQGKTVTQTY
-890 PIEVQAQN
+890 AIEVKAKQ
-898 SGGNNNENNNNN
+898 SNNNNSGSN
-910 NNNNNTGNSG
+910 DNSGNNNNNTGNNNGGNSNNDNTIG
-920 NNNNNNSG
+920 NNNMNFITVKDNTNNS
-928 NNENNN
+928 
-934 NNNSGNNNNNNNK
+934 
-947 GNLITVID
+947 
-955 NNNTSIPKNTNT
+955 NNNTSIPKNTN

-980 GLETVIIIPIAII
+980 GLETIIIIPIAII
-993 TVIGTVAFINYKRY
+993 TIIGTVAFINYKRY

>member
-274 RAIEN
+274 KAIEN

-298 AGNGDD
+298 AGNGDN

-422 NQILQYYSL
+422 NKILQYYSL

-454 CECNCANCIKI
+454 CNCNCANCIKI

-514 VYSDNSKETVT
+514 IYSDSSKETVT

-568 LDKIEITTNPS
+568 LERIEITKNPN
-579 KMEYEVG
+579 KTEYEEG
-586 EKFDKTGMVVTAIYS
+586 EKFDKTGMVVTA
-601 DTSQETVTEYTYE
+601 V
-614 PTGNLTKADNKITVT
+614 
-629 YQGKTA
+629 
-635 TLNITVNEPVKEKT
+635 
-649 LEKIAVTTPPKK
+649 
-661 LRYSEGD
+661 
-668 YFKPLGMVVTATYS
+668 YS
-682 DNSKE
+682 DNSRE
-687 IVTDYTYEPSRAL
+687 TVTDYTYAPTGSLTANDKRV
-700 KYTDTDITITYK
+700 IITYK
-712 GKTTTV
+712 GKTTT
-718 AITVQKVDPLP
+718 ISIS
-729 EVKTLE
+729 VK
-735 KIEVTTMPTKK
+735 KIEK
-746 VYNEGEKFDPTG
+746 VLERLE
-758 MVITATFQDGTTE
+758 ITA
-771 NVTGYTYSPTGELT
+771 
-785 TNDKTIVISFKRKTT
+785 
-800 TIAITV
+800 
-806 NAVKPPVVE
+806 PP
-815 KTLEK
+815 
-820 IEITSA
+820 S
-826 PNKTTYKEGEQ
+826 KTTYKEGEK
-837 FDSTGMVITAIY
+837 FDSTGMVVTAIY

-864 TTTLKTNNNQITVS
+864 VVELTTSNDKITVS
-878 YTYNGKTATVTY
+878 YTYQGKTVTQTY
-890 PIEVQAQN
+890 AIEVKAKQ
-898 SGGNNNENNNNN
+898 SNNNNSGSN
-910 NNNNNTGNSG
+910 DNSDNNNNNTGNNNGGNSNNDNTMG
-920 NNNNNNSG
+920 NNNMNFITVKDNTNNS
-928 NNENNN
+928 
-934 NNNSGNNNNNNNK
+934 
-947 GNLITVID
+947 
-955 NNNTSIPKNTNT
+955 NNNTSIPKNTN

-980 GLETVIIIPIAII
+980 GLETIIIIPIAII
-993 TVIGTVAFINYKRY
+993 TIIGTVAFINYKRY

>member
-91 KAYESLKQDSNIQNV
+91 KAYEILKQDSNIQNV

-274 RAIEN
+274 KAIEN

-298 AGNGDD
+298 AGNGDN

-422 NQILQYYSL
+422 NKILQYYSL

-454 CECNCANCIKI
+454 CNCNCANCIKI

-533 SLTKNDTKITITY
+533 SLTKNDTKIKITY

-568 LDKIEITTNPS
+568 LERIEITKNPN
-579 KMEYEVG
+579 KTEYEEG
-586 EKFDKTGMVVTAIYS
+586 EKFDKTGMVVTA
-601 DTSQETVTEYTYE
+601 V
-614 PTGNLTKADNKITVT
+614 
-629 YQGKTA
+629 
-635 TLNITVNEPVKEKT
+635 
-649 LEKIAVTTPPKK
+649 
-661 LRYSEGD
+661 
-668 YFKPLGMVVTATYS
+668 YS
-682 DNSKE
+682 DNSRE
-687 IVTDYTYEPSRAL
+687 TVTDYTYAPTGSLTANDKRV
-700 KYTDTDITITYK
+700 IITYK
-712 GKTTTV
+712 GKTTT
-718 AITVQKVDPLP
+718 ISIS
-729 EVKTLE
+729 VK
-735 KIEVTTMPTKK
+735 KIEK
-746 VYNEGEKFDPTG
+746 VLERLE
-758 MVITATFQDGTTE
+758 ITA
-771 NVTGYTYSPTGELT
+771 
-785 TNDKTIVISFKRKTT
+785 
-800 TIAITV
+800 
-806 NAVKPPVVE
+806 PP
-815 KTLEK
+815 
-820 IEITSA
+820 S
-826 PNKTTYKEGEQ
+826 KTTYKEGEK
-837 FDSTGMVITAIY
+837 FDSTGMVVTAIY

-864 TTTLKTNNNQITVS
+864 VVELTTSNDKITVS
-878 YTYNGKTATVTY
+878 YTYQGKTVTQTY
-890 PIEVQAQN
+890 AIEVKAKQ
-898 SGGNNNENNNNN
+898 SNNNNSGSN
-910 NNNNNTGNSG
+910 DNSDNNNNNTGNNNGGNSNNDNTMG
-920 NNNNNNSG
+920 NNNMNFITVKDNTNNS
-928 NNENNN
+928 
-934 NNNSGNNNNNNNK
+934 
-947 GNLITVID
+947 
-955 NNNTSIPKNTNT
+955 NNNTSIPKNTN

-980 GLETVIIIPIAII
+980 GLETIIIIPIAII
-993 TVIGTVAFINYKRY
+993 TIIGTVAFINYKRY

>member
-131 QSWGIFTMGLD
+131 QSWGIFTMGLN

-274 RAIEN
+274 KAIEN

-298 AGNGDD
+298 AGNGDN

-354 NLIYTNFSNYGD
+354 NLIYTDFSNYGD

-514 VYSDNSKETVT
+514 IYSDSSKETVT
-525 DYTYTPTG
+525 DYAYTPTG
-533 SLTKNDTKITITY
+533 SLTKNDTKITITYKDKNATVTITVKEKTPPVVEKTLERIEVTTNPNKTAYEEGERFDKTGMVVTAVYSDNSRETVTDYTYAPTGSLTANDKRVIITY

-568 LDKIEITTNPS
+568 LERIEITKNPN
-579 KMEYEVG
+579 KTEYEEG
-586 EKFDKTGMVVTAIYS
+586 EKFDKTGMVVTA
-601 DTSQETVTEYTYE
+601 V
-614 PTGNLTKADNKITVT
+614 
-629 YQGKTA
+629 
-635 TLNITVNEPVKEKT
+635 
-649 LEKIAVTTPPKK
+649 
-661 LRYSEGD
+661 
-668 YFKPLGMVVTATYS
+668 YS

-687 IVTDYTYEPSRAL
+687 TVTDYTYTPTGSLTANDKRV
-700 KYTDTDITITYK
+700 IITYK
-712 GKTTTV
+712 GKTTT
-718 AITVQKVDPLP
+718 ISIS
-729 EVKTLE
+729 VK
-735 KIEVTTMPTKK
+735 KIEK
-746 VYNEGEKFDPTG
+746 VLERLE
-758 MVITATFQDGTTE
+758 ITA
-771 NVTGYTYSPTGELT
+771 
-785 TNDKTIVISFKRKTT
+785 
-800 TIAITV
+800 
-806 NAVKPPVVE
+806 PP
-815 KTLEK
+815 
-820 IEITSA
+820 S
-826 PNKTTYKEGEQ
+826 KTTYKEGEK
-837 FDSTGMVITAIY
+837 FDSTGMVVTAIY

-864 TTTLKTNNNQITVS
+864 VVELTTSNDKIIVS
-878 YTYNGKTATVTY
+878 YTYQGKTVTQTY
-890 PIEVQAQN
+890 AIEVKAKQ
-898 SGGNNNENNNNN
+898 SNNNNSGSN
-910 NNNNNTGNSG
+910 DNSGNNNNNTGNNNGGNSNNDNTIG
-920 NNNNNNSG
+920 NNNMNFITVKDNTNNS
-928 NNENNN
+928 
-934 NNNSGNNNNNNNK
+934 
-947 GNLITVID
+947 
-955 NNNTSIPKNTNT
+955 NNNTSIPKNTN

-980 GLETVIIIPIAII
+980 GLETIIIIPIAII
-993 TVIGTVAFINYKRY
+993 TIIGTVAFINYKRY

>member
-274 RAIEN
+274 KAIEN

-298 AGNGDD
+298 AGNGDN

-422 NQILQYYSL
+422 NKILQYYSL

-454 CECNCANCIKI
+454 CNCNCANCIKI

-514 VYSDNSKETVT
+514 IYSDSSKETVT
-525 DYTYTPTG
+525 DYTYMPTG

-568 LDKIEITTNPS
+568 LERIEVTTNPN
-579 KMEYEVG
+579 KTAYEEG

-601 DTSQETVTEYTYE
+601 DSSKETVTDYTYM
-614 PTGNLTKADNKITVT
+614 PTGSLTKNDTKITIT
-629 YQGKTA
+629 YKDKTA
-635 TLNITVNEPVKEKT
+635 TVTITVKEKT
-649 LEKIAVTTPPKK
+649 PPVVEKTLERIEITKNPNKTE
-661 LRYSEGD
+661 YEEGEKFD
-668 YFKPLGMVVTATYS
+668 KTGMVVTAVYS
-682 DNSKE
+682 DNSRE
-687 IVTDYTYEPSRAL
+687 TVTDYTYAPTGSLTANDKRV
-700 KYTDTDITITYK
+700 IITYK
-712 GKTTTV
+712 GKTTTISI
-718 AITVQKVDPLP
+718 A
-729 EVKTLE
+729 VK
-735 KIEVTTMPTKK
+735 KIEK
-746 VYNEGEKFDPTG
+746 VLERLE
-758 MVITATFQDGTTE
+758 ITA
-771 NVTGYTYSPTGELT
+771 
-785 TNDKTIVISFKRKTT
+785 
-800 TIAITV
+800 
-806 NAVKPPVVE
+806 PP
-815 KTLEK
+815 
-820 IEITSA
+820 S
-826 PNKTTYKEGEQ
+826 KTTYKEGEK
-837 FDSTGMVITAIY
+837 FDSTGMVVTAIY

-864 TTTLKTNNNQITVS
+864 VVELTTSNDKITVS
-878 YTYNGKTATVTY
+878 YTYQGKTVTQTY
-890 PIEVQAQN
+890 AIEVKAKQ
-898 SGGNNNENNNNN
+898 S
-910 NNNNNTGNSG
+910 
-920 NNNNNNSG
+920 NNNNSG
-928 NNENNN
+928 SNDNSDNNKNNT
-934 NNNSGNNNNNNNK
+934 GNNNGGNSNNDNTMGNNNMNF
-947 GNLITVID
+947 ITVKD
-955 NNNTSIPKNTNT
+955 NTNNSNNNTSIPKNTN

-980 GLETVIIIPIAII
+980 GLETIIIIPIAII
-993 TVIGTVAFINYKRY
+993 TIIGTVAFINYKRY

>member
-274 RAIEN
+274 KAIEN

-298 AGNGDD
+298 AGNGDN

-422 NQILQYYSL
+422 NKILQYYSL

-454 CECNCANCIKI
+454 CNCNCANCIKI

-533 SLTKNDTKITITY
+533 SLTKNDTKIKITY

-568 LDKIEITTNPS
+568 LERIEITKNPN
-579 KMEYEVG
+579 KTEYEEG
-586 EKFDKTGMVVTAIYS
+586 EKFDKTGMVVTA
-601 DTSQETVTEYTYE
+601 V
-614 PTGNLTKADNKITVT
+614 
-629 YQGKTA
+629 
-635 TLNITVNEPVKEKT
+635 
-649 LEKIAVTTPPKK
+649 
-661 LRYSEGD
+661 
-668 YFKPLGMVVTATYS
+668 YS
-682 DNSKE
+682 DNSRE
-687 IVTDYTYEPSRAL
+687 TVTDYTYAPTGSLTANDKRV
-700 KYTDTDITITYK
+700 IITYK
-712 GKTTTV
+712 GKTTT
-718 AITVQKVDPLP
+718 ISIS
-729 EVKTLE
+729 VK
-735 KIEVTTMPTKK
+735 KIEK
-746 VYNEGEKFDPTG
+746 VLERLE
-758 MVITATFQDGTTE
+758 ITA
-771 NVTGYTYSPTGELT
+771 
-785 TNDKTIVISFKRKTT
+785 
-800 TIAITV
+800 
-806 NAVKPPVVE
+806 PP
-815 KTLEK
+815 
-820 IEITSA
+820 S
-826 PNKTTYKEGEQ
+826 KTTYKEGEK
-837 FDSTGMVITAIY
+837 FDSTGMVVTAIY

-864 TTTLKTNNNQITVS
+864 VVELTTSNDKITVS
-878 YTYNGKTATVTY
+878 YTYQGKTVTQTY
-890 PIEVQAQN
+890 AIEVKAKQ
-898 SGGNNNENNNNN
+898 SNNNNSGSN
-910 NNNNNTGNSG
+910 DNSDNNNNNTGNNNGGNSNNDNTMG
-920 NNNNNNSG
+920 NNNMNFITVKDNTNNS
-928 NNENNN
+928 
-934 NNNSGNNNNNNNK
+934 
-947 GNLITVID
+947 
-955 NNNTSIPKNTNT
+955 NNNTSIPKNTN

-980 GLETVIIIPIAII
+980 GLETIIIIPIAII
-993 TVIGTVAFINYKRY
+993 TIIGTVAFINYKRY

>member
-1 MQNNKKRINL
+1 
-11 VVLIIVILALTIGGT
+11 
-26 LWFINSKKTSTNNN
+26 
-40 IQKEENFLD
+40 
-49 FSSKRLVVITD
+49 
-60 KELTDNYNA
+60 
-69 KSVNKTNSGK
+69 
-79 YILKYET
+79 
-86 EEETK
+86 
-91 KAYESLKQDSNIQNV
+91 
-106 NIDIN
+106 
-111 IQLQEVEPMYITYTV
+111 
-126 SGTSM
+126 M

-274 RAIEN
+274 KAIEN

-298 AGNGDD
+298 AGNGDN

-414 KDLSFEQI
+414 KDLSLEQI
-422 NQILQYYSL
+422 NKILQYYSL

-454 CECNCANCIKI
+454 CNCNCANCIKI

-483 VLEKIEITTNPNKTA
+483 ILEKIEVTTNPNKTE

-525 DYTYTPTG
+525 DYAYTPTG

-568 LDKIEITTNPS
+568 LERIEVTTNPN
-579 KMEYEVG
+579 KTAYEEG
-586 EKFDKTGMVVTAIYS
+586 EKFDKTGMVVTA
-601 DTSQETVTEYTYE
+601 V
-614 PTGNLTKADNKITVT
+614 
-629 YQGKTA
+629 
-635 TLNITVNEPVKEKT
+635 
-649 LEKIAVTTPPKK
+649 
-661 LRYSEGD
+661 
-668 YFKPLGMVVTATYS
+668 YS

-687 IVTDYTYEPSRAL
+687 TVTDYAYTPTGSLTKNDTKITITYKDKTATVTITVKEKTPPVVEKTLERIEVTTNPNKTAYEEGEKFDKTGMVVTAVYSDNSRETVTDYTYAPTGSLTANDKRV
-700 KYTDTDITITYK
+700 IITYK
-712 GKTTTV
+712 GKTTT
-718 AITVQKVDPLP
+718 ISIS
-729 EVKTLE
+729 VK
-735 KIEVTTMPTKK
+735 KIEK
-746 VYNEGEKFDPTG
+746 VLERLE
-758 MVITATFQDGTTE
+758 ITA
-771 NVTGYTYSPTGELT
+771 
-785 TNDKTIVISFKRKTT
+785 
-800 TIAITV
+800 
-806 NAVKPPVVE
+806 PP
-815 KTLEK
+815 
-820 IEITSA
+820 S
-826 PNKTTYKEGEQ
+826 KTTYKEGEK
-837 FDSTGMVITAIY
+837 FDSTGMVVTAIY

-864 TTTLKTNNNQITVS
+864 VVELTTSNDKITVS
-878 YTYNGKTATVTY
+878 YTYQGKTVTQTY
-890 PIEVQAQN
+890 AIEVKAKQ
-898 SGGNNNENNNNN
+898 SNNNNSGSN
-910 NNNNNTGNSG
+910 DNSGNNNNNTGNNNGGNSNNDNTRG
-920 NNNNNNSG
+920 NNNMNFITVKDNTNNS
-928 NNENNN
+928 
-934 NNNSGNNNNNNNK
+934 
-947 GNLITVID
+947 
-955 NNNTSIPKNTNT
+955 NNNTSITKNTN

-980 GLETVIIIPIAII
+980 GLETIIIIPIAII
-993 TVIGTVAFINYKRY
+993 TIIGTVAFINYKRY

>member
-40 IQKEENFLD
+40 IQKEENFLE

-106 NIDIN
+106 KIDIN

-274 RAIEN
+274 KAIEN

-298 AGNGDD
+298 AGNGDN

-422 NQILQYYSL
+422 NKILQYYSL

-454 CECNCANCIKI
+454 CNCNCANCIKI

-514 VYSDNSKETVT
+514 IYSDSSKETVT
-525 DYTYTPTG
+525 DYAYTPTG

-568 LDKIEITTNPS
+568 LEKIEVTTNPN
-579 KMEYEVG
+579 KTEYEEG
-586 EKFDKTGMVVTAIYS
+586 EKFDKTGMVVTA
-601 DTSQETVTEYTYE
+601 V
-614 PTGNLTKADNKITVT
+614 
-629 YQGKTA
+629 
-635 TLNITVNEPVKEKT
+635 
-649 LEKIAVTTPPKK
+649 
-661 LRYSEGD
+661 
-668 YFKPLGMVVTATYS
+668 YS
-682 DNSKE
+682 DNSRE
-687 IVTDYTYEPSRAL
+687 TVTDYTYAPTGSLTANDKRV
-700 KYTDTDITITYK
+700 IITYK
-712 GKTTTV
+712 GKTTT
-718 AITVQKVDPLP
+718 ISIS
-729 EVKTLE
+729 VK
-735 KIEVTTMPTKK
+735 KIEK
-746 VYNEGEKFDPTG
+746 VLERLE
-758 MVITATFQDGTTE
+758 ITA
-771 NVTGYTYSPTGELT
+771 
-785 TNDKTIVISFKRKTT
+785 
-800 TIAITV
+800 
-806 NAVKPPVVE
+806 PP
-815 KTLEK
+815 
-820 IEITSA
+820 S
-826 PNKTTYKEGEQ
+826 KTTYKEGEK
-837 FDSTGMVITAIY
+837 FDSTGMVVTAIY

-864 TTTLKTNNNQITVS
+864 VVELTTSNDKITVS
-878 YTYNGKTATVTY
+878 YTYQGKTVTQTY
-890 PIEVQAQN
+890 AIEVKAKQ
-898 SGGNNNENNNNN
+898 SNNNNSGSN
-910 NNNNNTGNSG
+910 DNSGNNNNNTGNNNGGNSNNDNTIG
-920 NNNNNNSG
+920 NNNMNFITVKDNTNNS
-928 NNENNN
+928 
-934 NNNSGNNNNNNNK
+934 
-947 GNLITVID
+947 
-955 NNNTSIPKNTNT
+955 NNNTSIPKNTN

-980 GLETVIIIPIAII
+980 GLETIIIIPIAII
-993 TVIGTVAFINYKRY
+993 TIIGTVAFINYKRY

>member
-274 RAIEN
+274 KAIEN

-298 AGNGDD
+298 AGNGDN

-422 NQILQYYSL
+422 NKILQYYSL

-454 CECNCANCIKI
+454 CNCNCANCIKI

-533 SLTKNDTKITITY
+533 SLTKNDTKIKITY

-568 LDKIEITTNPS
+568 LERIEVTTNPN
-579 KMEYEVG
+579 KTAYEEG
-586 EKFDKTGMVVTAIYS
+586 EKFDKTGMVVTA
-601 DTSQETVTEYTYE
+601 V
-614 PTGNLTKADNKITVT
+614 
-629 YQGKTA
+629 
-635 TLNITVNEPVKEKT
+635 
-649 LEKIAVTTPPKK
+649 
-661 LRYSEGD
+661 
-668 YFKPLGMVVTATYS
+668 YS

-687 IVTDYTYEPSRAL
+687 TVTDYTYTPTGSLTKNDTKIKITYKDKTATVTITVKEKTPPVVEKTLERIEITKNPNKTEYEEGEKFDKTGMVVTAVYSDNSRETVTD
-700 KYTDTDITITYK
+700 YTYAPTGSLTANDKRVIITYK
-712 GKTTTV
+712 GKTTT
-718 AITVQKVDPLP
+718 ISIS
-729 EVKTLE
+729 VK
-735 KIEVTTMPTKK
+735 KIEK
-746 VYNEGEKFDPTG
+746 VLERLE
-758 MVITATFQDGTTE
+758 ITA
-771 NVTGYTYSPTGELT
+771 
-785 TNDKTIVISFKRKTT
+785 
-800 TIAITV
+800 
-806 NAVKPPVVE
+806 PP
-815 KTLEK
+815 
-820 IEITSA
+820 S
-826 PNKTTYKEGEQ
+826 KTTYKEGEK
-837 FDSTGMVITAIY
+837 FDSTGMVVTAIY

-864 TTTLKTNNNQITVS
+864 VVELTTSNDKITVS
-878 YTYNGKTATVTY
+878 YTYQGKTVTQTY
-890 PIEVQAQN
+890 AIEVKAKQ
-898 SGGNNNENNNNN
+898 SNNNNSGSN
-910 NNNNNTGNSG
+910 DNSDNNNNNTGNNNGGNSNNDNTMG
-920 NNNNNNSG
+920 NNNMNFITVKDNTNNS
-928 NNENNN
+928 
-934 NNNSGNNNNNNNK
+934 
-947 GNLITVID
+947 
-955 NNNTSIPKNTNT
+955 NNNTSIPKNTN

-980 GLETVIIIPIAII
+980 GLETIIIIPIAII
-993 TVIGTVAFINYKRY
+993 TIIGTVAFINYKRY